1 MSTKNNISKSNFYTN
16 SQKKTTYTD
25 KKTSVPMNR
34 ARSTSNPKSS
44 AKEEETMTQFYPEG
58 QNIEEKKLDS
68 KMLSQPIL
76 NVSFF
81 KKALESE
88 FPPSSKEKMRMKLFQ
103 YNIIKESL
111 DQCSSFPSNMR
122 KYIYQF
128 LFSLPNDKK
137 IYEKYNQMGIHPFF
151 RFLDDIYP
159 LTETTQKL
167 NLQKLCS
174 LLAFYSPLIGNIYF
188 LPELVFPFIK
198 CFPNEEHFLF
208 ELLIAFFHSIGNF
221 WFQFYPGSPL
231 YHIKLSEKI
240 IEHEDSTITDHIEKI
255 YRESDIA
262 ELKMSEI
269 LWRLIRNVFS
279 ESLIKD
285 HWLQMI
291 DFLFAYNHKPEMIL
305 YIASAFILSIKNEI
319 LTSSDSTELKNVI
332 FDTNNYTKLTNIF
345 KKAKELYKKYNK
357 YQIYKYIP
365 YYPIY
370 EENAADYIKLP
381 SNYFPDDYKE
391 NANNIKEEMMR
402 INKEYDEKDMHLERT
417 DKYYKDLLRKE
428 KEAQRKFLSELNKE
442 NMKEYIIRKEL
453 DIALL
458 HKMKFNE
465 ELAKKKINKLDEIN
479 ETIKNT
485 VNILNNLND
494 AEVKRAKQE
503 MEHKKLY
510 ENIVLNQRILHEQIN
525 KYDRE
530 CNKGLEKL
538 QNLRKIKEEIGD
550 YGLDPGLKNSMNEVK
565 RTMQYMND
573 YYKDFEE
580 HDKQNMKNENYF
592 YKKNINADKSNIN
605 EIKNYENTINQQQ
618 IFKENFINNLNSNK
632 MYNNNIYDNNYN
644 NHNMIVEQNNN
655 YMNNKLVNQEQSK
668 ENERIMEEA

>member
-1 MSTKNNISKSNFYTN
+1 MSTKNTISKTGFYSN

-25 KKTSVPMNR
+25 KKIL
-34 ARSTSNPKSS
+34 SNLDKSRQKSS
-44 AKEEETMTQFYPEG
+44 QRSPEKDETTFQFYQPDS
-58 QNIEEKKLDS
+58 QNKQLDS

-76 NVSFF
+76 NTSLY

-88 FPPSSKEKMRMKLFQ
+88 FPTSSKEKMRMKLLQ
-103 YNIIKESL
+103 YNLIKESL

-128 LFSLPNDKK
+128 LFSLPNEKK
-137 IYEKYNQMGIHPFF
+137 IYEKYDKMGVHPFY

-159 LTETTQKL
+159 LTDITQKS
-167 NLQKLCS
+167 NLQKVCS

-221 WFQFYPGSPL
+221 WFEFYPGSPL

-240 IEHEDSTITDHIEKI
+240 IEHEDSILCEHIEKI

-262 ELKMSEI
+262 ELKLTEI
-269 LWRLIRNVFS
+269 IWRLIRNLFS
-279 ESLIKD
+279 ESLVKD
-285 HWLQMI
+285 HWLQMV

-305 YIASAFILSIKNEI
+305 YIASSFILSIKNQI
-319 LTSSDSTELKNVI
+319 LACSNSDELKNII
-332 FDTNNYTKLTNIF
+332 FDTSNYTTLTNIF
-345 KKAKELYKKYNK
+345 KKTRELYKKYNK

-370 EENAADYIKLP
+370 IEGEKDYNKIP
-381 SNYFPDDYKE
+381 ENYFPDDYKE
-391 NANNIKEEMMR
+391 NANSIKDEMMK
-402 INKEYDEKDMHLERT
+402 INKEYDEKDIHLERT
-417 DKYYKDLLRKE
+417 DKYYKDLLKKE
-428 KEAQRKFLSELNKE
+428 KESQRKFLSELNKE
-442 NMKEYIIRKEL
+442 NMKEYMIKKEL

-458 HKMKFNE
+458 HKMRFNE

-479 ETIKNT
+479 ATIKNT
-485 VNILNNLND
+485 VNIFND
-494 AEVKRAKQE
+494 INEAQIKRVQQE
-503 MEHKKLY
+503 MAHKKLY
-510 ENIVLNQRILHEQIN
+510 ENIILNQRVLHEQIN

-538 QNLRKIKEEIGD
+538 QNLRKTKESIGENSI
-550 YGLDPGLKNSMNEVK
+550 PELKGSINEVK

-573 YYKDFEE
+573 YYNDF
-580 HDKQNMKNENYF
+580 HDIDKNNMENENYF
-592 YKKNINADKSNIN
+592 YKKNIYSDKNTIN
-605 EIKNYENTINQQQ
+605 EIKNNENTLNQ
-618 IFKENFINNLNSNK
+618 FNNF
-632 MYNNNIYDNNYN
+632 NNNIINDEINENNYDYLN
-644 NHNMIVEQNNN
+644 EQNNI
-655 YMNNKLVNQEQSK
+655 MNNDNININ
-668 ENERIMEEA
+668 NEKNNILEEA

>member
-1 MSTKNNISKSNFYTN
+1 MSTKNTISKTGFYSN

-25 KKTSVPMNR
+25 KKIL
-34 ARSTSNPKSS
+34 SNLDKSRQKSS
-44 AKEEETMTQFYPEG
+44 QRSPEKDETTFQFYQPDS
-58 QNIEEKKLDS
+58 QNKQLDS

-76 NVSFF
+76 NTSLY

-88 FPPSSKEKMRMKLFQ
+88 FPTSSKEKMRMKLLQ

-128 LFSLPNDKK
+128 LFSLPNEKK
-137 IYEKYNQMGIHPFF
+137 IYEKYDKMGIHPFF

-159 LTETTQKL
+159 LTDITQKS
-167 NLQKLCS
+167 NLQKVCS

-221 WFQFYPGSPL
+221 WFEFYPGSPL

-240 IEHEDSTITDHIEKI
+240 IEHEDSILCEHIEKI

-262 ELKMSEI
+262 ELKLTEI
-269 LWRLIRNVFS
+269 IWRLIRNLFS
-279 ESLIKD
+279 ESLVKD

-305 YIASAFILSIKNEI
+305 YIASSFILSIKNQI
-319 LTSSDSTELKNVI
+319 LACSNSDELKNII
-332 FDTNNYTKLTNIF
+332 FDTSNYTTLTNIF
-345 KKAKELYKKYNK
+345 KKARELYKKYNK

-370 EENAADYIKLP
+370 TEGEKDYNKIP
-381 SNYFPDDYKE
+381 ENYFPDDYKE
-391 NANNIKEEMMR
+391 NANSIKDEMMK
-402 INKEYDEKDMHLERT
+402 INKEYDEKDIHLERT
-417 DKYYKDLLRKE
+417 DKYYKDLLKKE
-428 KEAQRKFLSELNKE
+428 KESQRKFLSELNKE
-442 NMKEYIIRKEL
+442 NMKEYMIKKEL

-458 HKMKFNE
+458 HKMRFNE

-479 ETIKNT
+479 ATIKNT
-485 VNILNNLND
+485 VNIFND
-494 AEVKRAKQE
+494 INEAQIKRVQQE
-503 MEHKKLY
+503 MAHKKLY
-510 ENIVLNQRILHEQIN
+510 ENIILNQRVLHEQIN

-538 QNLRKIKEEIGD
+538 QNLRKTKESIGENSI
-550 YGLDPGLKNSMNEVK
+550 PELKGSINEVK

-573 YYKDFEE
+573 YYNDF
-580 HDKQNMKNENYF
+580 HDIDKNNMENENYF
-592 YKKNINADKSNIN
+592 YKKNIYSDKNTIN
-605 EIKNYENTINQQQ
+605 EIKNNENTLNQ
-618 IFKENFINNLNSNK
+618 FNNF
-632 MYNNNIYDNNYN
+632 NNNIINDEINENNYDYLN
-644 NHNMIVEQNNN
+644 EQNNI
-655 YMNNKLVNQEQSK
+655 MNNDNININ
-668 ENERIMEEA
+668 NEKNNILEEA

>member
-1 MSTKNNISKSNFYTN
+1 MSTKNTISKTGFYSN

-25 KKTSVPMNR
+25 KKIL
-34 ARSTSNPKSS
+34 SNLDKSRQKSS
-44 AKEEETMTQFYPEG
+44 QRSPEKDETTFQFYQPDS
-58 QNIEEKKLDS
+58 QNKQLDS

-76 NVSFF
+76 NTSLY

-88 FPPSSKEKMRMKLFQ
+88 FPTSSKEKMRMKLLQ

-128 LFSLPNDKK
+128 LFSLPNEKK
-137 IYEKYNQMGIHPFF
+137 IYEKYDKMGVHPFY

-159 LTETTQKL
+159 LTDITQKS
-167 NLQKLCS
+167 NLQKVCS

-221 WFQFYPGSPL
+221 WFEFYPGSPL

-240 IEHEDSTITDHIEKI
+240 IEHEDSILCEHIEKI

-262 ELKMSEI
+262 ELKLTEI
-269 LWRLIRNVFS
+269 IWRLIRNLFS
-279 ESLIKD
+279 ESLVKD
-285 HWLQMI
+285 HWLQMV

-305 YIASAFILSIKNEI
+305 YIASSFILSIKNQI
-319 LTSSDSTELKNVI
+319 LACSNSDELKNII
-332 FDTNNYTKLTNIF
+332 FDTSNYTTLTNIF
-345 KKAKELYKKYNK
+345 KKTRELYKKYNK

-370 EENAADYIKLP
+370 TEGEKDYNKIP
-381 SNYFPDDYKE
+381 ENYFPDDYKE
-391 NANNIKEEMMR
+391 NANSIKDEMMK
-402 INKEYDEKDMHLERT
+402 INKEYDEKDIHLERT
-417 DKYYKDLLRKE
+417 DKYYKDLLKKE
-428 KEAQRKFLSELNKE
+428 KEEQRKFLSELNKE
-442 NMKEYIIRKEL
+442 NMKEYMIKKEL

-458 HKMKFNE
+458 HKMRFNE

-479 ETIKNT
+479 ATIKNT
-485 VNILNNLND
+485 VNIFND
-494 AEVKRAKQE
+494 INEAQIKRVQQE
-503 MEHKKLY
+503 MAHKKLY
-510 ENIVLNQRILHEQIN
+510 ENIILNQRVLHEQIN

-538 QNLRKIKEEIGD
+538 QNLRKTKESIGENSI
-550 YGLDPGLKNSMNEVK
+550 PELKGSINEVK

-573 YYKDFEE
+573 YYNDF
-580 HDKQNMKNENYF
+580 HDIDKNNMENENYF
-592 YKKNINADKSNIN
+592 YKKNIYSDKNTIN
-605 EIKNYENTINQQQ
+605 EIKNNENTLNQ
-618 IFKENFINNLNSNK
+618 FKNF
-632 MYNNNIYDNNYN
+632 NNNIINDEINENNYDYLN
-644 NHNMIVEQNNN
+644 EQNNI
-655 YMNNKLVNQEQSK
+655 MNNDNININ
-668 ENERIMEEA
+668 NEKNNILEEA

>member
-1 MSTKNNISKSNFYTN
+1 MSTKNTISKTGFYSN

-25 KKTSVPMNR
+25 KKIL
-34 ARSTSNPKSS
+34 SNLDKSRQKSS
-44 AKEEETMTQFYPEG
+44 QRSPEKDETTFQFYQPDS
-58 QNIEEKKLDS
+58 QNKQLDS

-76 NVSFF
+76 NTSLY

-88 FPPSSKEKMRMKLFQ
+88 FPTSSKEKMRMKLLQ

-128 LFSLPNDKK
+128 LFSLPNEKK
-137 IYEKYNQMGIHPFF
+137 IYEKYDKMGVHPFY

-159 LTETTQKL
+159 LTDITQKS
-167 NLQKLCS
+167 NLQKVCS

-221 WFQFYPGSPL
+221 WFEFYPGSPL

-240 IEHEDSTITDHIEKI
+240 IEHEDSILCEHIEKI

-262 ELKMSEI
+262 ELKLTEI
-269 LWRLIRNVFS
+269 IWRLIRNLFS
-279 ESLIKD
+279 ESLVKD
-285 HWLQMI
+285 HWLQMV

-305 YIASAFILSIKNEI
+305 YVASSFILSIKNQI
-319 LTSSDSTELKNVI
+319 LACSNSDDLKNII
-332 FDTNNYTKLTNIF
+332 FDTSNYTTLTNIF
-345 KKAKELYKKYNK
+345 KKTRELYKKYNK

-370 EENAADYIKLP
+370 NEGEKDYNKIP
-381 SNYFPDDYKE
+381 ENYFPDDYKE
-391 NANNIKEEMMR
+391 NANSIKDEMMK
-402 INKEYDEKDMHLERT
+402 INKEYDEKDIHLERT
-417 DKYYKDLLRKE
+417 DKYYKDLLKKE

-442 NMKEYIIRKEL
+442 NMKEYMIKKEL

-458 HKMKFNE
+458 HKMRFNE

-479 ETIKNT
+479 ATIKNT
-485 VNILNNLND
+485 VNIFND
-494 AEVKRAKQE
+494 INEAQIKRVQQE
-503 MEHKKLY
+503 MAHKKLY
-510 ENIVLNQRILHEQIN
+510 ENIILNQRVLHEQIN

-538 QNLRKIKEEIGD
+538 QNLRKTKESIGENSI
-550 YGLDPGLKNSMNEVK
+550 PELKGSINEVK

-573 YYKDFEE
+573 YYNDF
-580 HDKQNMKNENYF
+580 HDIDKNNMENENYF
-592 YKKNINADKSNIN
+592 YKKNIYSDKNTIN
-605 EIKNYENTINQQQ
+605 EIKNNENTLNQ
-618 IFKENFINNLNSNK
+618 FNNF
-632 MYNNNIYDNNYN
+632 NNNIINDEINENNYEYLN
-644 NHNMIVEQNNN
+644 EQNNI
-655 YMNNKLVNQEQSK
+655 MNNDNININ
-668 ENERIMEEA
+668 NEKNNILEEA

>member
-1 MSTKNNISKSNFYTN
+1 MSTKNNISKSAYYTN
-16 SQKKTTYTD
+16 SQRKTTYTD
-25 KKTSVPMNR
+25 KKTLTPYLE
-34 ARSTSNPKSS
+34 KSKQIINQKES
-44 AKEEETMTQFYPEG
+44 EKEETINQFYPRI
-58 QNIEEKKLDS
+58 NSEENKLDS

-76 NVSFF
+76 NVSFY

-88 FPPSSKEKMRMKLFQ
+88 FPTSSKEKMRMKLLQ

-111 DQCSSFPSNMR
+111 DQCSSFPSNIR

-137 IYEKYNQMGIHPFF
+137 IYGKYDKMGIHPFF

-159 LTETTQKL
+159 LADTTQKL
-167 NLQKLCS
+167 NLQKVCS

-198 CFPNEEHFLF
+198 SFPNEEHFLF

-221 WFQFYPGSPL
+221 WFEFYPGSPL

-240 IEHEDSTITDHIEKI
+240 IEHEDSIICEHIEKI

-262 ELKMSEI
+262 ELKLTEI
-269 LWRLIRNVFS
+269 IWRLIRNLFS
-279 ESLIKD
+279 ESLIRD
-285 HWLQMI
+285 HWLQMT

-305 YIASAFILSIKNEI
+305 YIASSFILSIKNEI
-319 LTSSDSTELKNVI
+319 MTASDSSELKSAI
-332 FDTNNYTKLTNIF
+332 FDTSNYTKLTNIF

-357 YQIYKYIP
+357 YQIYKYTP

-370 EENAADYIKLP
+370 EENATDYNKLP
-381 SNYFPDDYKE
+381 SNYFPEDYKE
-391 NANNIKEEMMR
+391 NANNIKNEMMR

-442 NMKEYIIRKEL
+442 NMKEYIIKHEL

-465 ELAKKKINKLDEIN
+465 LLAKKKIDKLDDIN
-479 ETIKNT
+479 GTIKNT
-485 VNILNNLND
+485 VNIFNSLSD
-494 AEVKRAKQE
+494 AEVKRAQQE

-510 ENIVLNQRILHEQIN
+510 ENIVLNQRVLHEQIN

-538 QNLRKIKEEIGD
+538 QNLRKMKEEIGD
-550 YGLDPGLKNSMNEVK
+550 YGQSPELKNSMNELK
-565 RTMQYMND
+565 RTIQYMND

-580 HDKQNMKNENYF
+580 LDKENMKNENYF
-592 YKKNINADKSNIN
+592 YKKNINSDKNNIN
-605 EIKNYENTINQQQ
+605 EINNYENTINQQQ
-618 IFKENFINNLNSNK
+618 KFNENFINNENLNKESTNEFNSDN
-632 MYNNNIYDNNYN
+632 YENPNIF
-644 NHNMIVEQNNN
+644 IEQNIN
-655 YMNNKLVNQEQSK
+655 MNNEFDDQNKNK
-668 ENERIMEEA
+668 ENKIMEEA

>member
-1 MSTKNNISKSNFYTN
+1 MSTKNTISKTGFYSN

-25 KKTSVPMNR
+25 KKIL
-34 ARSTSNPKSS
+34 SNLDKSRQKSS
-44 AKEEETMTQFYPEG
+44 QRSPEKDETTFQFYQPDS
-58 QNIEEKKLDS
+58 QNKQLDS

-76 NVSFF
+76 NTSLY

-88 FPPSSKEKMRMKLFQ
+88 FPTSSKEKMRMKLLQ

-128 LFSLPNDKK
+128 LFSLPNEKK
-137 IYEKYNQMGIHPFF
+137 IYEKYDKMGIHPFY

-159 LTETTQKL
+159 LTDITQKS
-167 NLQKLCS
+167 NLQKVCS

-221 WFQFYPGSPL
+221 WFEFYPGSPL

-240 IEHEDSTITDHIEKI
+240 IEHEDSILCEHIEKI

-262 ELKMSEI
+262 ELKLTEI
-269 LWRLIRNVFS
+269 IWRLIRNLFS
-279 ESLIKD
+279 ESLVKD

-305 YIASAFILSIKNEI
+305 YIASSFILSIKNQI
-319 LTSSDSTELKNVI
+319 LACSNSDELKNII
-332 FDTNNYTKLTNIF
+332 FDTSNYTTLTNIF
-345 KKAKELYKKYNK
+345 KKARELYKKYNK

-370 EENAADYIKLP
+370 TEGEKDYNKIP
-381 SNYFPDDYKE
+381 ENYFPDDYKE
-391 NANNIKEEMMR
+391 NANSIKDEMMK
-402 INKEYDEKDMHLERT
+402 INKEYDEKDIHLERT
-417 DKYYKDLLRKE
+417 DKYYKDLLKKE

-442 NMKEYIIRKEL
+442 NMKEYMIKKEL

-458 HKMKFNE
+458 HKMRFNE

-479 ETIKNT
+479 ATIKNT
-485 VNILNNLND
+485 VNIFND
-494 AEVKRAKQE
+494 INEAQIKRVQQE
-503 MEHKKLY
+503 MAHKKLY
-510 ENIVLNQRILHEQIN
+510 ENIILNQRVLHEQIN

-538 QNLRKIKEEIGD
+538 QNLRKTKESIGENSI
-550 YGLDPGLKNSMNEVK
+550 PELKGSINEVK

-573 YYKDFEE
+573 YYNDF
-580 HDKQNMKNENYF
+580 HDIDKNNMENENYF
-592 YKKNINADKSNIN
+592 YKKNIYSDKNTIN
-605 EIKNYENTINQQQ
+605 EIKNNENTLNQ
-618 IFKENFINNLNSNK
+618 FNNF
-632 MYNNNIYDNNYN
+632 NNNIINDEINENNYDYLN
-644 NHNMIVEQNNN
+644 EQNNI
-655 YMNNKLVNQEQSK
+655 MNNDNININ
-668 ENERIMEEA
+668 NEKNNILEEA

>member
-1 MSTKNNISKSNFYTN
+1 MSTKNTISKTGFYSN

-25 KKTSVPMNR
+25 KKIL
-34 ARSTSNPKSS
+34 SNLDKSRQKSS
-44 AKEEETMTQFYPEG
+44 QRSPEKDETTFQFYQPDS
-58 QNIEEKKLDS
+58 QNKQLDS

-76 NVSFF
+76 NTSLY

-88 FPPSSKEKMRMKLFQ
+88 FPTSSKEKMRMKLLQ

-128 LFSLPNDKK
+128 LFSLPNEKK
-137 IYEKYNQMGIHPFF
+137 IYEKYDKMGIHPFY

-159 LTETTQKL
+159 LTDITQKS
-167 NLQKLCS
+167 NLQKVCS

-221 WFQFYPGSPL
+221 WFEFYPGSPL

-240 IEHEDSTITDHIEKI
+240 IEHEDSILCEHIEKI

-262 ELKMSEI
+262 ELKLTEI
-269 LWRLIRNVFS
+269 IWRLIRNLFS
-279 ESLIKD
+279 ESLVKD

-305 YIASAFILSIKNEI
+305 YIASSFILSIKNQI
-319 LTSSDSTELKNVI
+319 LACSNSDELKNII
-332 FDTNNYTKLTNIF
+332 FDTSNYTTLTNIF
-345 KKAKELYKKYNK
+345 KKTRELYKKYNK

-370 EENAADYIKLP
+370 TEGEKDYNKIP
-381 SNYFPDDYKE
+381 ENYFPDDYKE
-391 NANNIKEEMMR
+391 NANSIKDEMMK
-402 INKEYDEKDMHLERT
+402 INKEYDEKDIHLERT
-417 DKYYKDLLRKE
+417 DKYYKDLLKKE
-428 KEAQRKFLSELNKE
+428 KEEQRKFLSELNKE
-442 NMKEYIIRKEL
+442 NMKEYMIKKEL

-458 HKMKFNE
+458 HKMRFNE

-479 ETIKNT
+479 ATIKNT
-485 VNILNNLND
+485 VNIFND
-494 AEVKRAKQE
+494 INEAQIKRVQQE
-503 MEHKKLY
+503 MAHKKLY
-510 ENIVLNQRILHEQIN
+510 ENIILNQRVLHEQIN

-538 QNLRKIKEEIGD
+538 QNLRKTKESIGENSI
-550 YGLDPGLKNSMNEVK
+550 PELKGSINEVK

-573 YYKDFEE
+573 YYNDF
-580 HDKQNMKNENYF
+580 HDIDKNNMENENYF
-592 YKKNINADKSNIN
+592 YKKNIYSDKNTIN
-605 EIKNYENTINQQQ
+605 EIKNNENTLNQ
-618 IFKENFINNLNSNK
+618 FNNF
-632 MYNNNIYDNNYN
+632 NNNIINDEINENNYDYLN
-644 NHNMIVEQNNN
+644 EQNNI
-655 YMNNKLVNQEQSK
+655 MNNDNININ
-668 ENERIMEEA
+668 NEKNNILEEA

>member
-1 MSTKNNISKSNFYTN
+1 MSTKNNISKTAFYSN

-25 KKTSVPMNR
+25 KKINTYLNKSKP
-34 ARSTSNPKSS
+34 TINPKSE
-44 AKEEETMTQFYPEG
+44 KEETQTQFYPAL
-58 QNIEEKKLDS
+58 NIEEKKLDS

-76 NVSFF
+76 NVSNY

-88 FPPSSKEKMRMKLFQ
+88 FPPSSKEKMRVKLLQ

-111 DQCSSFPSNMR
+111 DQCSSFPSNIR

-128 LFSLPNDKK
+128 LFSLPNDKN
-137 IYEKYNQMGIHPFF
+137 IFSKYDKMGIHPFF

-159 LTETTQKL
+159 LADNTQKA
-167 NLQKLCS
+167 NLQKVCS

-221 WFQFYPGSPL
+221 WFEFYPGMPL

-240 IEHEDSTITDHIEKI
+240 IEHEDSLLYDHIEKI

-262 ELKMSEI
+262 QLKLTEI
-269 LWRLIRNVFS
+269 IWRLIRNLFS
-279 ESLIKD
+279 ENLIRD

-319 LTSSDSTELKNVI
+319 MTSSNSDEIKSVL

-370 EENAADYIKLP
+370 TEYSNDYNKLP
-381 SNYFPDDYKE
+381 DNYFPDDYKE
-391 NANNIKEEMMR
+391 NVDNIKDEMMR

-442 NMKEYIIRKEL
+442 NMKEYIIKKEL

-458 HKMKFNE
+458 HKMRFNE

-479 ETIKNT
+479 DTIKNT
-485 VNILNNLND
+485 VNIFNNLSE
-494 AEVKRAKQE
+494 AEVKRVQQE

-530 CNKGLEKL
+530 CNKGIEKL
-538 QNLRKIKEEIGD
+538 QNLRKMKEEMGEVNNPD
-550 YGLDPGLKNSMNEVK
+550 LKNSMNEVK
-565 RTMQYMND
+565 RTMKYMND
-573 YYKDFEE
+573 YYKDFEQ
-580 HDKQNMKNENYF
+580 HDKDNMNNENYF
-592 YKKNINADKSNIN
+592 YKKNIYSDKNNIN
-605 EIKNYENTINQQQ
+605 EINNNENTINQIQ
-618 IFKENFINNLNSNK
+618 NFE
-632 MYNNNIYDNNYN
+632 NNYN
-644 NHNMIVEQNNN
+644 NVNQNNMINGNDLSINDKDYINPNYIMGDNNN
-655 YMNNKLVNQEQSK
+655 MKNEIGYPNQKQENN
-668 ENERIMEEA
+668 IMMEEA

>member
-1 MSTKNNISKSNFYTN
+1 MSTKNTISKTGFYSN

-25 KKTSVPMNR
+25 KKIL
-34 ARSTSNPKSS
+34 SNLDKSRQKSS
-44 AKEEETMTQFYPEG
+44 QRSPEKDETTFQFYQPDS
-58 QNIEEKKLDS
+58 QNKQLDS

-76 NVSFF
+76 NTSLY

-88 FPPSSKEKMRMKLFQ
+88 FPTSSKEKMRMKLLQ

-128 LFSLPNDKK
+128 LFSLPNEKK
-137 IYEKYNQMGIHPFF
+137 IYEKYDKMGIHPFY

-159 LTETTQKL
+159 LTDITQKS
-167 NLQKLCS
+167 NLQKVCS

-221 WFQFYPGSPL
+221 WFEFYPGSPL

-240 IEHEDSTITDHIEKI
+240 IEHEDSILCEHIEKI

-262 ELKMSEI
+262 ELKLTEI
-269 LWRLIRNVFS
+269 IWRLIRNLFS
-279 ESLIKD
+279 ESLVKD
-285 HWLQMI
+285 HWLQM
-291 DFLFAYNHKPEMIL
+291 MIL
-305 YIASAFILSIKNEI
+305 YIASSFILSIKNQI
-319 LTSSDSTELKNVI
+319 LACSNSDELKNII
-332 FDTNNYTKLTNIF
+332 FDTSNYTTLTNIF
-345 KKAKELYKKYNK
+345 KKARELYKKYNK

-370 EENAADYIKLP
+370 TEGEKDYNKIP
-381 SNYFPDDYKE
+381 ENYFPDDYKE
-391 NANNIKEEMMR
+391 NANSIKDEMMK
-402 INKEYDEKDMHLERT
+402 INKEYDEKDIHLERT
-417 DKYYKDLLRKE
+417 DKYYKDLLKKE
-428 KEAQRKFLSELNKE
+428 KESQRKFLSELNKE
-442 NMKEYIIRKEL
+442 NMKEYMIKKEL

-458 HKMKFNE
+458 HKMRFNE

-479 ETIKNT
+479 ATIKNT
-485 VNILNNLND
+485 VNIFND
-494 AEVKRAKQE
+494 INEAQIKRVQQE
-503 MEHKKLY
+503 MAHKKLY
-510 ENIVLNQRILHEQIN
+510 ENIILNQRVLHEQIN

-538 QNLRKIKEEIGD
+538 QNLRKTKESIGENSI
-550 YGLDPGLKNSMNEVK
+550 PELKGSINEVK

-573 YYKDFEE
+573 YYNDF
-580 HDKQNMKNENYF
+580 HDIDKNNMENENYF
-592 YKKNINADKSNIN
+592 YKKNIYSDKNTIN
-605 EIKNYENTINQQQ
+605 EIKNNENTLNQ
-618 IFKENFINNLNSNK
+618 FNNF
-632 MYNNNIYDNNYN
+632 NNNIINDEINENNYDYLN
-644 NHNMIVEQNNN
+644 EQNNI
-655 YMNNKLVNQEQSK
+655 MNNDNININ
-668 ENERIMEEA
+668 NEKNNILEEA

>member
-1 MSTKNNISKSNFYTN
+1 MSTKNTISKTGFYSN

-25 KKTSVPMNR
+25 KKIL
-34 ARSTSNPKSS
+34 SNLDKSRQKSS
-44 AKEEETMTQFYPEG
+44 QRSPEKDETTFQFYQPDS
-58 QNIEEKKLDS
+58 QNKQLDS

-76 NVSFF
+76 NTSLY

-88 FPPSSKEKMRMKLFQ
+88 FPTSSKEKMRMKLLQ

-111 DQCSSFPSNMR
+111 DQFSSFPSNMR

-128 LFSLPNDKK
+128 LFSLPNEKK
-137 IYEKYNQMGIHPFF
+137 IYEKYDKMGVHPFY

-159 LTETTQKL
+159 LTDITQKS
-167 NLQKLCS
+167 NLQKVCS

-221 WFQFYPGSPL
+221 WFEFYPGSPL

-240 IEHEDSTITDHIEKI
+240 IEHEDSILCEHIEKI

-262 ELKMSEI
+262 ELKLTEI
-269 LWRLIRNVFS
+269 IWRLIRNLFS
-279 ESLIKD
+279 ESLVKD
-285 HWLQMI
+285 HWLQMV

-305 YIASAFILSIKNEI
+305 YVASSFILSIKNQI
-319 LTSSDSTELKNVI
+319 LACSNSDDLKNII
-332 FDTNNYTKLTNIF
+332 FDTSNYTTLTNIF
-345 KKAKELYKKYNK
+345 KKTRELYKKYNK

-370 EENAADYIKLP
+370 TEGEKDYNKIP
-381 SNYFPDDYKE
+381 ENYFPDDYKE
-391 NANNIKEEMMR
+391 NANSIKDEMMK
-402 INKEYDEKDMHLERT
+402 INKEYDEKDIHLERT
-417 DKYYKDLLRKE
+417 DKYYKDLLKKE
-428 KEAQRKFLSELNKE
+428 KESQRKFLSELNKE
-442 NMKEYIIRKEL
+442 NMKEYMIKKEL

-458 HKMKFNE
+458 HKMRFNE

-479 ETIKNT
+479 ATIKNT
-485 VNILNNLND
+485 VNIFND
-494 AEVKRAKQE
+494 INEAQIKRVQQE
-503 MEHKKLY
+503 MAHKKLY
-510 ENIVLNQRILHEQIN
+510 ENIILNQRVLHEQIN

-538 QNLRKIKEEIGD
+538 QNLRKTKESIGENSI
-550 YGLDPGLKNSMNEVK
+550 PELKGSINEVK

-573 YYKDFEE
+573 YYNDF
-580 HDKQNMKNENYF
+580 HDIDKNNMENENYF
-592 YKKNINADKSNIN
+592 YKKNIYSDKNTIN
-605 EIKNYENTINQQQ
+605 EIKNNENTLNQ
-618 IFKENFINNLNSNK
+618 FNNF
-632 MYNNNIYDNNYN
+632 NNNIINDEINENNYEYLN
-644 NHNMIVEQNNN
+644 EQNNI
-655 YMNNKLVNQEQSK
+655 MNNDNININ
-668 ENERIMEEA
+668 NEKNNILEEA

>member
-1 MSTKNNISKSNFYTN
+1 MSTKNNISKTGFYTN

-25 KKTSVPMNR
+25 KKIPFSLDKSKQKSGQ
-34 ARSTSNPKSS
+34 RSPE
-44 AKEEETMTQFYPEG
+44 KEETTFHFYPT
-58 QNIEEKKLDS
+58 NEEKKLNS

-76 NVSFF
+76 NVSIY

-88 FPPSSKEKMRMKLFQ
+88 FPTSSKEKMRMKLLQ

-128 LFSLPNDKK
+128 LFSLPNETK
-137 IYEKYNQMGIHPFF
+137 IYDKYDKMGIHPFF

-159 LTETTQKL
+159 LVDSTQKS
-167 NLQKLCS
+167 NLQKVCS
-174 LLAFYSPLIGNIYF
+174 LLAFYSPLIGNLYF

-221 WFQFYPGSPL
+221 WFEFYPGSPL

-240 IEHEDSTITDHIEKI
+240 IEHEDSILYEHIEKI

-262 ELKMSEI
+262 ELKLTEI
-269 LWRLIRNVFS
+269 IWRLIRNLFS
-279 ESLIKD
+279 ESLVKD

-305 YIASAFILSIKNEI
+305 YIACSFILSIKNQI
-319 LTSSDSTELKNVI
+319 LASSNSDDLKNVI
-332 FDTNNYTKLTNIF
+332 FDTSNYTKLTNIF
-345 KKAKELYKKYNK
+345 KKTRELYKKYNK

-370 EENAADYIKLP
+370 NESENDYNKIP
-381 SNYFPDDYKE
+381 DNYFPEDYKE
-391 NANNIKEEMMR
+391 NANNIKDEMMR
-402 INKEYDEKDMHLERT
+402 INKEYDEKDLHLERT
-417 DKYYKDLLRKE
+417 DKYYKDLLKKE

-442 NMKEYIIRKEL
+442 NMKEYIIKKEL

-479 ETIKNT
+479 DTIKNT
-485 VNILNNLND
+485 VNIFNNINE
-494 AEVKRAKQE
+494 AQIKRVQQE
-503 MEHKKLY
+503 MAHKKLY
-510 ENIVLNQRILHEQIN
+510 ENIILNQRVLHEQIN

-538 QNLRKIKEEIGD
+538 QNLRKTKEEIREN
-550 YGLDPGLKNSMNEVK
+550 LEPELKNSINEVK

-580 HDKQNMKNENYF
+580 HDKDNMKNENYF
-592 YKKNINADKSNIN
+592 YKKNIYSDKKNIN
-605 EIKNYENTINQQQ
+605 EIKNSENTLNQ
-618 IFKENFINNLNSNK
+618 FHNFDNNEFNE
-632 MYNNNIYDNNYN
+632 NNYN
-644 NHNMIVEQNNN
+644 SFNSINGQNDLVNNN
-655 YMNNKLVNQEQSK
+655 DIMNADKNKEKNNIL
-668 ENERIMEEA
+668 EEA

>member
-1 MSTKNNISKSNFYTN
+1 MSTKNTISKTGFYSN

-25 KKTSVPMNR
+25 KKIL
-34 ARSTSNPKSS
+34 SNLDKSRQKSS
-44 AKEEETMTQFYPEG
+44 QRSPEKDETTFQFYQPDS
-58 QNIEEKKLDS
+58 QNKQLDS

-76 NVSFF
+76 NTSLY

-88 FPPSSKEKMRMKLFQ
+88 FPTSSKEKMRMKLLQ

-128 LFSLPNDKK
+128 LFSLPNEKK
-137 IYEKYNQMGIHPFF
+137 IYEKYDKMGVHPFY

-159 LTETTQKL
+159 LTDITQKS
-167 NLQKLCS
+167 NLQKVCS

-221 WFQFYPGSPL
+221 WFEFYPGSPL

-240 IEHEDSTITDHIEKI
+240 IEHEDSILCEHIEKI

-262 ELKMSEI
+262 ELKLTEI
-269 LWRLIRNVFS
+269 IWRLIRNLFS
-279 ESLIKD
+279 ESLVKD

-305 YIASAFILSIKNEI
+305 YIASSFILSIKNQI
-319 LTSSDSTELKNVI
+319 LACFNSDELKNII
-332 FDTNNYTKLTNIF
+332 FDTSNYTTLTNIF
-345 KKAKELYKKYNK
+345 KKTRELYKKYNK

-370 EENAADYIKLP
+370 TEGEKDYNKIP
-381 SNYFPDDYKE
+381 ENYFPDDYKE
-391 NANNIKEEMMR
+391 NANSIKDEMMK
-402 INKEYDEKDMHLERT
+402 INKEYDEKDIHLERT
-417 DKYYKDLLRKE
+417 DKYYKDLLKKE
-428 KEAQRKFLSELNKE
+428 KESQRKFLSELNKE
-442 NMKEYIIRKEL
+442 NMKEYMIKKEL

-458 HKMKFNE
+458 HKMRFNE

-479 ETIKNT
+479 ATIKNT
-485 VNILNNLND
+485 VNIFND
-494 AEVKRAKQE
+494 INEAQIKRVQQE
-503 MEHKKLY
+503 MAHKKLY
-510 ENIVLNQRILHEQIN
+510 ENIILNQRVLHEQIN

-538 QNLRKIKEEIGD
+538 QNLRKTKESIGENSI
-550 YGLDPGLKNSMNEVK
+550 PELKGSINEVK

-573 YYKDFEE
+573 YYNDF
-580 HDKQNMKNENYF
+580 HDIDKNNMENENYF
-592 YKKNINADKSNIN
+592 YKKNIYSDKNTIN
-605 EIKNYENTINQQQ
+605 EIKNNENTLNQ
-618 IFKENFINNLNSNK
+618 FNNF
-632 MYNNNIYDNNYN
+632 NNNIINDEINENNYDYLN
-644 NHNMIVEQNNN
+644 EQNNI
-655 YMNNKLVNQEQSK
+655 MNNDNININ
-668 ENERIMEEA
+668 NEKNNILEEA

>member
-1 MSTKNNISKSNFYTN
+1 MSTKNNISKSAFYTN
-16 SQKKTTYTD
+16 SQRKTAYTD
-25 KKTSVPMNR
+25 KKTLTPYLE
-34 ARSTSNPKSS
+34 KSRQVINQKES
-44 AKEEETMTQFYPEG
+44 EKEETINQFYPG
-58 QNIEEKKLDS
+58 QNLEEKKLDS

-76 NVSFF
+76 NVSFY

-88 FPPSSKEKMRMKLFQ
+88 FPTSSKEKMRMKLLQ

-111 DQCSSFPSNMR
+111 DQCSSFPSNIR

-137 IYEKYNQMGIHPFF
+137 IYEKYDKMGIHPFF

-159 LTETTQKL
+159 LADTTQKL
-167 NLQKLCS
+167 NLQKVCS

-198 CFPNEEHFLF
+198 SFPNEEHFLF

-221 WFQFYPGSPL
+221 WFEFYPGSPL

-240 IEHEDSTITDHIEKI
+240 IEHEDSTICEHIEKI

-262 ELKMSEI
+262 ELKLTEI
-269 LWRLIRNVFS
+269 IWRLIRNLFS

-305 YIASAFILSIKNEI
+305 YIASSFILSIKNEI
-319 LTSSDSTELKNVI
+319 MTSSDSTELKSAI
-332 FDTNNYTKLTNIF
+332 FDTSNYTKLTNIF

-357 YQIYKYIP
+357 YQIYKYTP

-370 EENAADYIKLP
+370 EDNATDYNKLP
-381 SNYFPDDYKE
+381 NNYFPDDYKE
-391 NANNIKEEMMR
+391 NADNIKNEMMR

-442 NMKEYIIRKEL
+442 NMKEYIIKHEL

-465 ELAKKKINKLDEIN
+465 LLAKKKIEKLDDIN
-479 ETIKNT
+479 GTIKNT
-485 VNILNNLND
+485 VNIFNNLSD
-494 AEVKRAKQE
+494 AEVKRAQQE

-510 ENIVLNQRILHEQIN
+510 ENIVLNQRVLHEQIN

-538 QNLRKIKEEIGD
+538 QNLRKTKEEIGE
-550 YGLDPGLKNSMNEVK
+550 YGQSPELKNSMNELK

-580 HDKQNMKNENYF
+580 LDKENMKNENYF
-592 YKKNINADKSNIN
+592 YKKNINSDKNNIN
-605 EIKNYENTINQQQ
+605 EINNYENTINQQQ
-618 IFKENFINNLNSNK
+618 KFNENFINNDNFNKKSNNELNADN
-632 MYNNNIYDNNYN
+632 YDNPN
-644 NHNMIVEQNNN
+644 IFIEQNI
-655 YMNNKLVNQEQSK
+655 YMNNMFDNQNK
-668 ENERIMEEA
+668 NEGNKIMEEA

>member
-1 MSTKNNISKSNFYTN
+1 MSTKNNISKSAFYTN
-16 SQKKTTYTD
+16 SQRKTAYTD
-25 KKTSVPMNR
+25 KKTLTPYLE
-34 ARSTSNPKSS
+34 KSRQVINQ
-44 AKEEETMTQFYPEG
+44 KESEKVETINQFYPG
-58 QNIEEKKLDS
+58 QNLEEKKLDS

-76 NVSFF
+76 NVSFY

-88 FPPSSKEKMRMKLFQ
+88 FPTSSKEKMRMKLLQ

-111 DQCSSFPSNMR
+111 DQCSSFPSNIR

-137 IYEKYNQMGIHPFF
+137 IYEKYDKMGIHPFF

-159 LTETTQKL
+159 LADTTQKL
-167 NLQKLCS
+167 NLQKVCS

-198 CFPNEEHFLF
+198 SFPNEEHFLF

-221 WFQFYPGSPL
+221 WFEFYPGSPL

-240 IEHEDSTITDHIEKI
+240 IEHEDSTICEHIEKI

-262 ELKMSEI
+262 ELKLTEI
-269 LWRLIRNVFS
+269 IWRLIRNLFS

-285 HWLQMI
+285 HWLQMT

-305 YIASAFILSIKNEI
+305 YIASSFILSIKNEI
-319 LTSSDSTELKNVI
+319 MTSSDSTELKSAI
-332 FDTNNYTKLTNIF
+332 FDTSNYTKLTNIF

-357 YQIYKYIP
+357 YQIYKYTP

-370 EENAADYIKLP
+370 EDKATDYNKLP
-381 SNYFPDDYKE
+381 SNYFPEDYKE
-391 NANNIKEEMMR
+391 NANNIKNEMMR

-442 NMKEYIIRKEL
+442 NMKEYIIKHEL

-465 ELAKKKINKLDEIN
+465 LLAKKKIDKLDDIN
-479 ETIKNT
+479 GTIKNT
-485 VNILNNLND
+485 VNIFNSLSD
-494 AEVKRAKQE
+494 AEVKRAQQE

-510 ENIVLNQRILHEQIN
+510 ENIVLNQRVLHEQIN

-538 QNLRKIKEEIGD
+538 QNLRKMKEEIGD
-550 YGLDPGLKNSMNEVK
+550 YGQSPELKNSMNELK

-580 HDKQNMKNENYF
+580 LDKENMKNENYF
-592 YKKNINADKSNIN
+592 YKKNINSDKNNIN
-605 EIKNYENTINQQQ
+605 EINNYENTINQQQ
-618 IFKENFINNLNSNK
+618 KFNENFINNENLNKESNNEFNSDN
-632 MYNNNIYDNNYN
+632 YENPNIF
-644 NHNMIVEQNNN
+644 IEQYIN
-655 YMNNKLVNQEQSK
+655 MNNEFDNQNKNK
-668 ENERIMEEA
+668 ENKIMEEA

>member
-1 MSTKNNISKSNFYTN
+1 MSTKNTISKTGFYSN

-25 KKTSVPMNR
+25 KKIL
-34 ARSTSNPKSS
+34 SNLDKSRQKSS
-44 AKEEETMTQFYPEG
+44 QRSPEKDETTFQFYQPDS
-58 QNIEEKKLDS
+58 QNKQLDS

-76 NVSFF
+76 NTSLY

-88 FPPSSKEKMRMKLFQ
+88 FPTSSKEKMRMKLLQ

-128 LFSLPNDKK
+128 LFSLPNEKK
-137 IYEKYNQMGIHPFF
+137 IYEKYDKMGVHPFY

-159 LTETTQKL
+159 LTDITQKS
-167 NLQKLCS
+167 NLQKVCS

-221 WFQFYPGSPL
+221 WFEFYPGSPL

-240 IEHEDSTITDHIEKI
+240 IEHEDSILCEHIEKI

-262 ELKMSEI
+262 ELKLTEI
-269 LWRLIRNVFS
+269 IWRLIRNLFS
-279 ESLIKD
+279 ESLVKD

-305 YIASAFILSIKNEI
+305 YIASSFILSIKNQI
-319 LTSSDSTELKNVI
+319 LACSNSDELKNII
-332 FDTNNYTKLTNIF
+332 FDTSNYTTLTNIF
-345 KKAKELYKKYNK
+345 KKTRELYKKYNK

-370 EENAADYIKLP
+370 TEGEKDYNKIP
-381 SNYFPDDYKE
+381 ENYFPDDYKE
-391 NANNIKEEMMR
+391 NANSIKDEMMK
-402 INKEYDEKDMHLERT
+402 INKEYDEKDIHLERT
-417 DKYYKDLLRKE
+417 DKYYKDLLKKE
-428 KEAQRKFLSELNKE
+428 KESQRKFLSELNKE
-442 NMKEYIIRKEL
+442 NMKEYMIKKEL

-458 HKMKFNE
+458 HKMRFNE

-479 ETIKNT
+479 ATIKNT
-485 VNILNNLND
+485 VNIFND
-494 AEVKRAKQE
+494 INEAQIKRVQQE
-503 MEHKKLY
+503 MAHKKLY
-510 ENIVLNQRILHEQIN
+510 ENIILNQRVLHEQIN

-538 QNLRKIKEEIGD
+538 QNLRKTKESIGENSI
-550 YGLDPGLKNSMNEVK
+550 PELKGSINEVK

-573 YYKDFEE
+573 YYNDF
-580 HDKQNMKNENYF
+580 HDIDKNNMENENYF
-592 YKKNINADKSNIN
+592 YKKNIYSDKNTIN
-605 EIKNYENTINQQQ
+605 EIKNNENTLNQ
-618 IFKENFINNLNSNK
+618 FNNF
-632 MYNNNIYDNNYN
+632 NNNIINDEINENNYEYLN
-644 NHNMIVEQNNN
+644 EQNNI
-655 YMNNKLVNQEQSK
+655 MNNDNININ
-668 ENERIMEEA
+668 NEKNNILEEA

>member
-1 MSTKNNISKSNFYTN
+1 MSTKNTISKTGFYSN

-25 KKTSVPMNR
+25 KKIL
-34 ARSTSNPKSS
+34 SNLDKSRQKSS
-44 AKEEETMTQFYPEG
+44 QRSPEKDETTFQFYQPDS
-58 QNIEEKKLDS
+58 QNKQLDS

-76 NVSFF
+76 NTSLY

-88 FPPSSKEKMRMKLFQ
+88 FPTSSKEKMRMKLLQ

-128 LFSLPNDKK
+128 LFSLPNEKK
-137 IYEKYNQMGIHPFF
+137 IYEKYDKMGVHPFY

-159 LTETTQKL
+159 LTDITQKS
-167 NLQKLCS
+167 NLQKVCS

-221 WFQFYPGSPL
+221 WFEFYPGSPL

-240 IEHEDSTITDHIEKI
+240 IEHEDSILCEHIEKI

-262 ELKMSEI
+262 ELKLTEI
-269 LWRLIRNVFS
+269 IWRLIRNLFS
-279 ESLIKD
+279 ESLVKD

-305 YIASAFILSIKNEI
+305 YIASSFILSIKNQI
-319 LTSSDSTELKNVI
+319 LACSNSDELKNII
-332 FDTNNYTKLTNIF
+332 FDTSNYTTLTNIF
-345 KKAKELYKKYNK
+345 KKTRELYKKYNK

-370 EENAADYIKLP
+370 TEGEKDYNKIP
-381 SNYFPDDYKE
+381 ENYFPDDYKE
-391 NANNIKEEMMR
+391 NANSIKDEMMK
-402 INKEYDEKDMHLERT
+402 INKEYDEKDIHLERT
-417 DKYYKDLLRKE
+417 DKYYKDLLKKE

-442 NMKEYIIRKEL
+442 NMKEYMIKKEL

-458 HKMKFNE
+458 HKMRFNE

-479 ETIKNT
+479 ATIKNT
-485 VNILNNLND
+485 VNIFND
-494 AEVKRAKQE
+494 INEAQIKRVQQE
-503 MEHKKLY
+503 MAHKKLY
-510 ENIVLNQRILHEQIN
+510 ENIILNQRVLHEQIN

-538 QNLRKIKEEIGD
+538 QNLRKTKESIGENSI
-550 YGLDPGLKNSMNEVK
+550 PELKGSINEVK

-573 YYKDFEE
+573 YYNDF
-580 HDKQNMKNENYF
+580 HDIDKNNMENENYF
-592 YKKNINADKSNIN
+592 YKKNIYSDKNTIN
-605 EIKNYENTINQQQ
+605 EIKNNENTLNQ
-618 IFKENFINNLNSNK
+618 FNNF
-632 MYNNNIYDNNYN
+632 NNNIINDEINENNYDYLN
-644 NHNMIVEQNNN
+644 EQNNI
-655 YMNNKLVNQEQSK
+655 MNNDNININ
-668 ENERIMEEA
+668 NEKNNILEEA

>member
-1 MSTKNNISKSNFYTN
+1 MSTKNTISKTGFYSN

-25 KKTSVPMNR
+25 KKIL
-34 ARSTSNPKSS
+34 SNLDKSRQKSS
-44 AKEEETMTQFYPEG
+44 QRSPEKDETTFQFYQTDS
-58 QNIEEKKLDS
+58 QNKQLDS

-76 NVSFF
+76 NTSLY

-88 FPPSSKEKMRMKLFQ
+88 FPTSSKEKMRMKLLQ

-111 DQCSSFPSNMR
+111 EQCSSFPSNMR

-128 LFSLPNDKK
+128 LFSLPNEKK
-137 IYEKYNQMGIHPFF
+137 IYEKYDKMGVHPFY

-159 LTETTQKL
+159 LTDITQKS
-167 NLQKLCS
+167 NLQKVCS

-221 WFQFYPGSPL
+221 WFEFYPGSPL

-240 IEHEDSTITDHIEKI
+240 IEHEDSILCEHIEKI

-262 ELKMSEI
+262 ELKLTEI
-269 LWRLIRNVFS
+269 IWRLIRNLFS
-279 ESLIKD
+279 ESLVKD
-285 HWLQMI
+285 HWLQMV

-305 YIASAFILSIKNEI
+305 YISSSFILSIKNQI
-319 LTSSDSTELKNVI
+319 LACSNSDELKNII
-332 FDTNNYTKLTNIF
+332 FDTSNYTTLTNIF
-345 KKAKELYKKYNK
+345 KKARELYKKYNK

-370 EENAADYIKLP
+370 TEGEKDYNKIP
-381 SNYFPDDYKE
+381 ENYFPDDYKE
-391 NANNIKEEMMR
+391 NANSIKDEMMK
-402 INKEYDEKDMHLERT
+402 INKEYDEKDIHLERT
-417 DKYYKDLLRKE
+417 DKYYKDLLKKE

-442 NMKEYIIRKEL
+442 NMKEYMIKKEL

-458 HKMKFNE
+458 HKMRFNE

-479 ETIKNT
+479 ATIKNT
-485 VNILNNLND
+485 VNIFND
-494 AEVKRAKQE
+494 INEAQIKRVQQE
-503 MEHKKLY
+503 MAHKKLY
-510 ENIVLNQRILHEQIN
+510 ENIILNQRVLHEQIN

-538 QNLRKIKEEIGD
+538 QNLRKTKESIEENSI
-550 YGLDPGLKNSMNEVK
+550 PELKGSINEVK

-573 YYKDFEE
+573 YYNDF
-580 HDKQNMKNENYF
+580 HDIDKNNMENENYF
-592 YKKNINADKSNIN
+592 YKKNIYSDKNTIN
-605 EIKNYENTINQQQ
+605 EIKNNENTLNQ
-618 IFKENFINNLNSNK
+618 FNNF
-632 MYNNNIYDNNYN
+632 NNNIINDEINENNYDYLK
-644 NHNMIVEQNNN
+644 EQNNI
-655 YMNNKLVNQEQSK
+655 MNNDNININ
-668 ENERIMEEA
+668 NEKNNILEEA

>member
-1 MSTKNNISKSNFYTN
+1 MSTKNNISKTAFYSN

-25 KKTSVPMNR
+25 KKIPVYLD
-34 ARSTSNPKSS
+34 KSKQILDQKPS
-44 AKEEETMTQFYPEG
+44 EKEETLTQFYPAE
-58 QNIEEKKLDS
+58 NIENKKYDS

-76 NVSFF
+76 NVSNF

-88 FPPSSKEKMRMKLFQ
+88 FPVSSKEKMRMKLLQ

-111 DQCSSFPSNMR
+111 DQCSSFPSNIR

-128 LFSLPNDKK
+128 LFSLPNEKR
-137 IYEKYNQMGIHPFF
+137 IFEKYDKNGIHPFY

-159 LTETTQKL
+159 LVDTNQKL
-167 NLQKLCS
+167 NLQKVCS
-174 LLAFYSPLIGNIYF
+174 LLSFYSPLIGNIYF
-188 LPELVFPFIK
+188 LPELVFPFVK

-221 WFQFYPGSPL
+221 WFQFYPGCPL

-240 IEHEDSTITDHIEKI
+240 IEHEDAIICDHIEKI

-262 ELKMSEI
+262 ELKLTEI
-269 LWRLIRNVFS
+269 IWRLIRHLFS

-305 YIASAFILSIKNEI
+305 YVASSFLLSIKNEI
-319 LTSSDSTELKNVI
+319 LSSSNSDELKSVI
-332 FDTNNYTKLTNIF
+332 YDTNNYTKLTNIF
-345 KKAKELYKKYNK
+345 KKARELYKKYNK
-357 YQIYKYIP
+357 YQIYKYDP

-370 EENAADYIKLP
+370 SEGGSDYNKIP
-381 SNYFPDDYKE
+381 DNYFPDDYKE
-391 NANNIKEEMMR
+391 NVSNIKDEMMR

-417 DKYYKDLLRKE
+417 DKYFKDLLKKE
-428 KEAQRKFLSELNKE
+428 KEAQIKFLSELNKE
-442 NMKEYIIRKEL
+442 NMKEYIIKKEL

-458 HKMKFNE
+458 HKMRFNE
-465 ELAKKKINKLDEIN
+465 ELAKKKINKIDEIN
-479 ETIKNT
+479 DTIKNT
-485 VNILNNLND
+485 VNIFNNLNE
-494 AEVKRAKQE
+494 AQVKTVQQE

-510 ENIVLNQRILHEQIN
+510 ENIVLSQRVLQEQIN

-538 QNLRKIKEEIGD
+538 QNLRKTKEEIGENNI
-550 YGLDPGLKNSMNEVK
+550 DPDLKNSINEVK
-565 RTMQYMND
+565 RTMKYMND

-580 HDKQNMKNENYF
+580 HDKNNMKNENYF
-592 YKKNINADKSNIN
+592 YKKNIYSDKNHIN
-605 EIKNYENTINQQQ
+605 EIKNNENTLNQ
-618 IFKENFINNLNSNK
+618 FNNFDNSYNSSNPNNMTKNKFSEND
-632 MYNNNIYDNNYN
+632 YNNVNILIDQNDIKNNEMMDSYKDKDKK
-644 NHNMIVEQNNN
+644 IA
-655 YMNNKLVNQEQSK
+655 
-668 ENERIMEEA
+668 IEEA

>member
-1 MSTKNNISKSNFYTN
+1 MSTKNNISKTAFYSN

-25 KKTSVPMNR
+25 KKIPVYLD
-34 ARSTSNPKSS
+34 KSKQIFDQKPS
-44 AKEEETMTQFYPEG
+44 EKEETLTQFYPAE
-58 QNIEEKKLDS
+58 NIENKKYDS

-76 NVSFF
+76 NVSNF

-88 FPPSSKEKMRMKLFQ
+88 FPVSSKEKMRMKLLQ

-111 DQCSSFPSNMR
+111 DQCSSFPSNIR

-128 LFSLPNDKK
+128 LFSLPNEKR
-137 IYEKYNQMGIHPFF
+137 IFEKYDKNGIHPFY

-159 LTETTQKL
+159 LVDTNQKL
-167 NLQKLCS
+167 NLQKVCS
-174 LLAFYSPLIGNIYF
+174 LLSFYSPLIGNIYF
-188 LPELVFPFIK
+188 LPELVFPFVK

-221 WFQFYPGSPL
+221 WFQFYPGCPL

-240 IEHEDSTITDHIEKI
+240 IEHEDASISDHIEKI

-262 ELKMSEI
+262 ELKLTEI
-269 LWRLIRNVFS
+269 IWRLIRHLFS

-305 YIASAFILSIKNEI
+305 YVASSFLLSIKNEI
-319 LTSSDSTELKNVI
+319 LSSSNSDELKSVI
-332 FDTNNYTKLTNIF
+332 YDTNNYTKLTNIF
-345 KKAKELYKKYNK
+345 KKARELYKKYNK
-357 YQIYKYIP
+357 YQIYKYDP

-370 EENAADYIKLP
+370 SEGGSDYNKIP
-381 SNYFPDDYKE
+381 DNYFPDDYKE
-391 NANNIKEEMMR
+391 NVSNIKDEMMR

-417 DKYYKDLLRKE
+417 DKYFKDLLKKE
-428 KEAQRKFLSELNKE
+428 KEAQIKFLSELNKE
-442 NMKEYIIRKEL
+442 NMKEYIIKKEL

-458 HKMKFNE
+458 HKMRFNE
-465 ELAKKKINKLDEIN
+465 ELAKKKINKIDEIN
-479 ETIKNT
+479 DTIKNT
-485 VNILNNLND
+485 VNIFNNLNE
-494 AEVKRAKQE
+494 AQVKRVQQE

-510 ENIVLNQRILHEQIN
+510 ENIVLSQRVLHEQIN

-538 QNLRKIKEEIGD
+538 QNLRKTKEEIKENNI
-550 YGLDPGLKNSMNEVK
+550 DPDLKNSMNEVR
-565 RTMQYMND
+565 RTMKYMND

-580 HDKQNMKNENYF
+580 HDKNNMKNENYF
-592 YKKNINADKSNIN
+592 YKKNIYSDKNHIN
-605 EIKNYENTINQQQ
+605 EIKNNENTLNQ
-618 IFKENFINNLNSNK
+618 FNNFDNSYNSSNPNNMTKNKFSEND
-632 MYNNNIYDNNYN
+632 YNNANIL
-644 NHNMIVEQNNN
+644 IEQNDIKNN
-655 YMNNKLVNQEQSK
+655 EMMYSYKDKDKKIAIED
-668 ENERIMEEA
+668 A

>member
-1 MSTKNNISKSNFYTN
+1 MSTKNNISKSAYYTN
-16 SQKKTTYTD
+16 SQRKTTYTD
-25 KKTSVPMNR
+25 KKTLTPYLE
-34 ARSTSNPKSS
+34 KSKQIINQKES
-44 AKEEETMTQFYPEG
+44 EKEETINQFYPRI
-58 QNIEEKKLDS
+58 NSEENKLDS

-76 NVSFF
+76 NVSFY

-88 FPPSSKEKMRMKLFQ
+88 FPTSSKEKMRMKLLQ

-111 DQCSSFPSNMR
+111 DQCSSFPSNIR

-137 IYEKYNQMGIHPFF
+137 IYEKYDKMGIHPFF

-159 LTETTQKL
+159 LADTTQKL
-167 NLQKLCS
+167 NLQKVCS

-198 CFPNEEHFLF
+198 SFPNEEHFLF

-221 WFQFYPGSPL
+221 WFEFYPGSPL

-240 IEHEDSTITDHIEKI
+240 IEHEDSIICDHIEKI

-262 ELKMSEI
+262 ELKLTEI
-269 LWRLIRNVFS
+269 IWRLIRNLFS
-279 ESLIKD
+279 ESLIRD
-285 HWLQMI
+285 HWLQMT

-305 YIASAFILSIKNEI
+305 YIASSFILSIKNEI
-319 LTSSDSTELKNVI
+319 MTASDSSELKSAI
-332 FDTNNYTKLTNIF
+332 FDTSNYTKLTNIF

-357 YQIYKYIP
+357 YQIYKYTP

-370 EENAADYIKLP
+370 EENATDYNKLP
-381 SNYFPDDYKE
+381 SSYFPEDYKE
-391 NANNIKEEMMR
+391 NANNIKNEMMR

-428 KEAQRKFLSELNKE
+428 KESQRKFLSELNKE
-442 NMKEYIIRKEL
+442 NMKEYIIKHEL

-465 ELAKKKINKLDEIN
+465 LLAKKKIDKLDDIN
-479 ETIKNT
+479 GTIKNT
-485 VNILNNLND
+485 VNIFNSLSD
-494 AEVKRAKQE
+494 AEVKRAQQE

-510 ENIVLNQRILHEQIN
+510 ENIVLNQRVLHEQIN

-538 QNLRKIKEEIGD
+538 QNLRKMKEEIGD
-550 YGLDPGLKNSMNEVK
+550 YGQSPELKNSMNELK

-580 HDKQNMKNENYF
+580 LDKENMKNENYF
-592 YKKNINADKSNIN
+592 YKKNINSDKNNIN
-605 EIKNYENTINQQQ
+605 EINNYENTINQQQ
-618 IFKENFINNLNSNK
+618 KFNENFINNENLNKESTNEFNSDN
-632 MYNNNIYDNNYN
+632 YENPNIF
-644 NHNMIVEQNNN
+644 IEQNININN
-655 YMNNKLVNQEQSK
+655 EFDDQNKNK
-668 ENERIMEEA
+668 ENKIMEEA

>member
-1 MSTKNNISKSNFYTN
+1 MSTKNTISKTGFYSN

-25 KKTSVPMNR
+25 KKIL
-34 ARSTSNPKSS
+34 SNLDKSRQKSS
-44 AKEEETMTQFYPEG
+44 QRSPEKDETTFQFYQPDS
-58 QNIEEKKLDS
+58 QNKQLDS

-76 NVSFF
+76 NTSLY

-88 FPPSSKEKMRMKLFQ
+88 FPTSSKEKMRMKLLQ

-128 LFSLPNDKK
+128 LFSLPNEKK
-137 IYEKYNQMGIHPFF
+137 IYEKYDKMGIHPFY

-159 LTETTQKL
+159 LTDITQKS
-167 NLQKLCS
+167 NLQKVCS

-221 WFQFYPGSPL
+221 WFEFYPGSPL

-240 IEHEDSTITDHIEKI
+240 IEHEDSILCEHIEKI

-262 ELKMSEI
+262 ELKLTEI
-269 LWRLIRNVFS
+269 IWRLIRNLFS
-279 ESLIKD
+279 ESLVKD
-285 HWLQMI
+285 HWLQMV

-305 YIASAFILSIKNEI
+305 YIASSFILSIKNQI
-319 LTSSDSTELKNVI
+319 LACSNSDELKNII
-332 FDTNNYTKLTNIF
+332 FDTSNYTTLTNIF
-345 KKAKELYKKYNK
+345 KKARELYKKYNK

-370 EENAADYIKLP
+370 IEGEKDYNKIP
-381 SNYFPDDYKE
+381 ENYFPDDYKE
-391 NANNIKEEMMR
+391 NANSIKDEMMK
-402 INKEYDEKDMHLERT
+402 INKEYDEKDIHLERT
-417 DKYYKDLLRKE
+417 DKYYKDLLKKE

-442 NMKEYIIRKEL
+442 NMKEYMIKKEL

-458 HKMKFNE
+458 HKMRFNE

-479 ETIKNT
+479 ATIKNT
-485 VNILNNLND
+485 VNIFND
-494 AEVKRAKQE
+494 INEAQIKRVQQE
-503 MEHKKLY
+503 MAHKKLY
-510 ENIVLNQRILHEQIN
+510 ENIILNQRVLHEQIN

-538 QNLRKIKEEIGD
+538 QNLRKTKESIGD
-550 YGLDPGLKNSMNEVK
+550 NSIPELKGSINEVK

-573 YYKDFEE
+573 YYNDF
-580 HDKQNMKNENYF
+580 HDIDKNNMENENYF
-592 YKKNINADKSNIN
+592 YKKNIYSDKNTIN
-605 EIKNYENTINQQQ
+605 EIKNNENTLNQ
-618 IFKENFINNLNSNK
+618 FNNF
-632 MYNNNIYDNNYN
+632 NNNIINDEINENNYDYLN
-644 NHNMIVEQNNN
+644 EQNNI
-655 YMNNKLVNQEQSK
+655 MNNDNININ
-668 ENERIMEEA
+668 NEKNNILEEA

>member
-1 MSTKNNISKSNFYTN
+1 MSTKNNISKSAYYTN
-16 SQKKTTYTD
+16 SQRKTTYTD
-25 KKTSVPMNR
+25 KKTLTPYLE
-34 ARSTSNPKSS
+34 KSKQIINQKES
-44 AKEEETMTQFYPEG
+44 EKEETINQFYPRI
-58 QNIEEKKLDS
+58 NSEENKLDS

-76 NVSFF
+76 NVSFY

-88 FPPSSKEKMRMKLFQ
+88 FPTSSKEKMRMKLLQ

-111 DQCSSFPSNMR
+111 DQCSSFPSNIR

-137 IYEKYNQMGIHPFF
+137 IYEKYDKMGIHPFF

-159 LTETTQKL
+159 LADTTQKL
-167 NLQKLCS
+167 NLQKVCS

-198 CFPNEEHFLF
+198 SFPNEVHFLF

-221 WFQFYPGSPL
+221 WFEFYPGSPL

-240 IEHEDSTITDHIEKI
+240 IEHEDSIICEHIEKI

-262 ELKMSEI
+262 ELKLTEI
-269 LWRLIRNVFS
+269 IWRLIRNLFS

-285 HWLQMI
+285 HWLQMT

-305 YIASAFILSIKNEI
+305 YIASSFILSIKYEI
-319 LTSSDSTELKNVI
+319 MTASDSSELKSAI
-332 FDTNNYTKLTNIF
+332 FDTSNYTKLTNIF

-357 YQIYKYIP
+357 YQIYKYTP

-370 EENAADYIKLP
+370 EENATDYNKLP
-381 SNYFPDDYKE
+381 SSYFPEDYKE
-391 NANNIKEEMMR
+391 NANNIKNEMMR

-428 KEAQRKFLSELNKE
+428 KESQRKFLSELNKE
-442 NMKEYIIRKEL
+442 NMKEYIIKHEL

-465 ELAKKKINKLDEIN
+465 LLAKKKIDKLDDIN
-479 ETIKNT
+479 GTIKNT
-485 VNILNNLND
+485 VNIFNSLSD
-494 AEVKRAKQE
+494 AEVKRAQQE

-510 ENIVLNQRILHEQIN
+510 ENIVLNQRVLHEQIN

-538 QNLRKIKEEIGD
+538 QNLRKMKEEIGD
-550 YGLDPGLKNSMNEVK
+550 YGQSPELKNSMNELK

-580 HDKQNMKNENYF
+580 LDKENMKNENYF
-592 YKKNINADKSNIN
+592 YKKNINSDKNNIN
-605 EIKNYENTINQQQ
+605 EINNYENTINQQQ
-618 IFKENFINNLNSNK
+618 KFNENFINNENLNKES
-632 MYNNNIYDNNYN
+632 YNEFNSDNYENPNIF
-644 NHNMIVEQNNN
+644 IEQNINKNN
-655 YMNNKLVNQEQSK
+655 EFDNQNKNK
-668 ENERIMEEA
+668 ENKIMEEA

>member
-1 MSTKNNISKSNFYTN
+1 MSTKNTISKTGFYSN

-25 KKTSVPMNR
+25 KKIL
-34 ARSTSNPKSS
+34 SNLDKSRQKSS
-44 AKEEETMTQFYPEG
+44 QRSPEKDETTFQFYQPDS
-58 QNIEEKKLDS
+58 QNKQLDS

-76 NVSFF
+76 NTSLY

-88 FPPSSKEKMRMKLFQ
+88 FPTSSKEKMRMKLLQ

-128 LFSLPNDKK
+128 LFSLPNEKK
-137 IYEKYNQMGIHPFF
+137 IYEKYDKMGIHPFY

-159 LTETTQKL
+159 LTDITQKS
-167 NLQKLCS
+167 NLQKVCS

-221 WFQFYPGSPL
+221 WFEFYPGSPL

-240 IEHEDSTITDHIEKI
+240 IEHEDSILCEHIEKI

-262 ELKMSEI
+262 ELKLTEI
-269 LWRLIRNVFS
+269 IWRLIRNLFS
-279 ESLIKD
+279 ESLVKD
-285 HWLQMI
+285 HWLQMV

-305 YIASAFILSIKNEI
+305 YIASSFILSIKNQI
-319 LTSSDSTELKNVI
+319 LACFNSDELKNII
-332 FDTNNYTKLTNIF
+332 FDTSNYTTLTNIF
-345 KKAKELYKKYNK
+345 KKARELYKKYNK

-370 EENAADYIKLP
+370 TEGEKDYNKIP
-381 SNYFPDDYKE
+381 ENYFPDDYKE
-391 NANNIKEEMMR
+391 NANSIKDEMMK
-402 INKEYDEKDMHLERT
+402 INKEYDEKDIHLERT
-417 DKYYKDLLRKE
+417 DKYYKDLLKKE

-442 NMKEYIIRKEL
+442 NMKEYMIKKEL

-458 HKMKFNE
+458 HKMRFNE

-479 ETIKNT
+479 ATIKNT
-485 VNILNNLND
+485 VNIFND
-494 AEVKRAKQE
+494 INEAQIKRVQQE
-503 MEHKKLY
+503 MAHKKLY
-510 ENIVLNQRILHEQIN
+510 ENIILNQRVLHEQIN

-538 QNLRKIKEEIGD
+538 QNLRKTKESIGD
-550 YGLDPGLKNSMNEVK
+550 NSIPELKGSINEVK

-573 YYKDFEE
+573 YYNDF
-580 HDKQNMKNENYF
+580 HDIDKNNMENENYF
-592 YKKNINADKSNIN
+592 YKKNIYSDKNTIN
-605 EIKNYENTINQQQ
+605 EIKNNENTLNQ
-618 IFKENFINNLNSNK
+618 FNNF
-632 MYNNNIYDNNYN
+632 NNNIINDEINENNYDYLN
-644 NHNMIVEQNNN
+644 EQNNI
-655 YMNNKLVNQEQSK
+655 MNNDNININ
-668 ENERIMEEA
+668 NEKNNILEDA

>member
-1 MSTKNNISKSNFYTN
+1 MSTKNTISKTGFYSN

-25 KKTSVPMNR
+25 KKIL
-34 ARSTSNPKSS
+34 SNLDKSRQKSS
-44 AKEEETMTQFYPEG
+44 QRSPEKDETTFQFYQPDS
-58 QNIEEKKLDS
+58 QNKQLDS

-76 NVSFF
+76 NTSLY

-88 FPPSSKEKMRMKLFQ
+88 FPTSSKEKMRMKLLQ

-128 LFSLPNDKK
+128 LFSLPNEKK
-137 IYEKYNQMGIHPFF
+137 IYEKYDKMGIHPFY

-159 LTETTQKL
+159 LTDITQKS
-167 NLQKLCS
+167 NLQKVCS

-221 WFQFYPGSPL
+221 WFEFYPGSPL

-240 IEHEDSTITDHIEKI
+240 IGHEDSILCEHIEKI

-262 ELKMSEI
+262 ELKLTEI
-269 LWRLIRNVFS
+269 IWRLIRNLFS
-279 ESLIKD
+279 ESLVKD
-285 HWLQMI
+285 HWLQMV

-305 YIASAFILSIKNEI
+305 YIASSFILSIKNQI
-319 LTSSDSTELKNVI
+319 LACSNSDELKNII
-332 FDTNNYTKLTNIF
+332 FDTSNYTTLTNIF
-345 KKAKELYKKYNK
+345 KKTRELYKKYNK

-370 EENAADYIKLP
+370 IEGEKDYNKIP
-381 SNYFPDDYKE
+381 ENYFPDDYKE
-391 NANNIKEEMMR
+391 NANSIKDEMMK
-402 INKEYDEKDMHLERT
+402 INKEYDEKDIHLERT
-417 DKYYKDLLRKE
+417 DKYYKDLLKKE
-428 KEAQRKFLSELNKE
+428 KESQRKFLSELNKE
-442 NMKEYIIRKEL
+442 NMKEYMIKKEL

-458 HKMKFNE
+458 HKMRFNE

-479 ETIKNT
+479 ATIKNT
-485 VNILNNLND
+485 VNIFND
-494 AEVKRAKQE
+494 INEAQIKRVQQE
-503 MEHKKLY
+503 MAHKKLY
-510 ENIVLNQRILHEQIN
+510 ENIILNQRVLHEQIN

-538 QNLRKIKEEIGD
+538 QNLRKTKESIGD
-550 YGLDPGLKNSMNEVK
+550 NSIPELKGSINEVK

-573 YYKDFEE
+573 YYNDF
-580 HDKQNMKNENYF
+580 HDIDKNNMENENYF
-592 YKKNINADKSNIN
+592 YKKNIYSDKNTIN
-605 EIKNYENTINQQQ
+605 EIKNNENTLNQ
-618 IFKENFINNLNSNK
+618 FNNF
-632 MYNNNIYDNNYN
+632 NNNIINDEINENNYDYLN
-644 NHNMIVEQNNN
+644 EQNNI
-655 YMNNKLVNQEQSK
+655 MNNDNININ
-668 ENERIMEEA
+668 NEKNNILEEA

>member
-1 MSTKNNISKSNFYTN
+1 MSTKNNISKTAFYSN

-25 KKTSVPMNR
+25 KKINTYLN
-34 ARSTSNPKSS
+34 KSKPTINQKS
-44 AKEEETMTQFYPEG
+44 EKEETQTQFYPAL
-58 QNIEEKKLDS
+58 NIEEKKLDS

-76 NVSFF
+76 NVSNY

-88 FPPSSKEKMRMKLFQ
+88 FPPSSKEKMRVKLLQ

-111 DQCSSFPSNMR
+111 DQCSSFPSNIR

-128 LFSLPNDKK
+128 LFSLPNDKN
-137 IYEKYNQMGIHPFF
+137 IFSKYDKMGIHPFF

-159 LTETTQKL
+159 LADNTQKV
-167 NLQKLCS
+167 NLQKVCS

-221 WFQFYPGSPL
+221 WFEFYPGMPL

-240 IEHEDSTITDHIEKI
+240 IEHEDSLLYDHIEKI

-262 ELKMSEI
+262 QLKLTEI
-269 LWRLIRNVFS
+269 IWRLIRNLFS

-319 LTSSDSTELKNVI
+319 MTSSNSDEIKSVL

-370 EENAADYIKLP
+370 TEYSNDYNKLP
-381 SNYFPDDYKE
+381 DNYFPDDYKE
-391 NANNIKEEMMR
+391 NVDNIKDEMMR
-402 INKEYDEKDMHLERT
+402 INKEYDEKDIHLERT

-442 NMKEYIIRKEL
+442 NMKEYIIKKEL

-458 HKMKFNE
+458 HKMRFNE

-479 ETIKNT
+479 DTIKNT
-485 VNILNNLND
+485 VNIFNNLSE
-494 AEVKRAKQE
+494 AEVKRVQQE

-530 CNKGLEKL
+530 CNKGIEKL
-538 QNLRKIKEEIGD
+538 QNLRKMKEEMGEVSNPD
-550 YGLDPGLKNSMNEVK
+550 LKNSMNEVK
-565 RTMQYMND
+565 RTMKYMND
-573 YYKDFEE
+573 YYKDFEQ
-580 HDKQNMKNENYF
+580 HDKDNMNNENYF
-592 YKKNINADKSNIN
+592 YKKNIYSDKNNIN
-605 EIKNYENTINQQQ
+605 EINNNENTINQIQ
-618 IFKENFINNLNSNK
+618 NFE
-632 MYNNNIYDNNYN
+632 NNYN
-644 NHNMIVEQNNN
+644 NVNQNNMIDGNDLSINDKDYINPNYIMGDNNN
-655 YMNNKLVNQEQSK
+655 MNNEIGYPNQKQ
-668 ENERIMEEA
+668 ENNIMMEEA

>member
-1 MSTKNNISKSNFYTN
+1 MSTKNTISKTGFYSN

-25 KKTSVPMNR
+25 KKIL
-34 ARSTSNPKSS
+34 SNLDKSRQKSS
-44 AKEEETMTQFYPEG
+44 QRSPEKDETTFQFYQPDS
-58 QNIEEKKLDS
+58 QNKQLDS

-76 NVSFF
+76 NTSLY

-88 FPPSSKEKMRMKLFQ
+88 FPTSSKEKMRMKLLQ

-128 LFSLPNDKK
+128 LFSLPNEKK
-137 IYEKYNQMGIHPFF
+137 IYEKYDKMGVHPFY

-159 LTETTQKL
+159 LTDITQKS
-167 NLQKLCS
+167 NLQKVCS

-221 WFQFYPGSPL
+221 WFEFYPGSPL

-240 IEHEDSTITDHIEKI
+240 IEHEDSILCEHIEKI

-262 ELKMSEI
+262 ELKLTEI
-269 LWRLIRNVFS
+269 IWRLIRNLFS
-279 ESLIKD
+279 ESLVKD
-285 HWLQMI
+285 HWLQMV

-305 YIASAFILSIKNEI
+305 YIASSFILSIKNQI
-319 LTSSDSTELKNVI
+319 LACSNSDELKNII
-332 FDTNNYTKLTNIF
+332 FDTSNYTTLTNIF
-345 KKAKELYKKYNK
+345 KKTRELYKKYNK

-370 EENAADYIKLP
+370 TEGEKDYNKIP
-381 SNYFPDDYKE
+381 ENYFPDDYKE
-391 NANNIKEEMMR
+391 NANSIKDEMMK
-402 INKEYDEKDMHLERT
+402 INKEYDEKDIHLERT
-417 DKYYKDLLRKE
+417 DKYYKDLLKKE

-442 NMKEYIIRKEL
+442 NMKEYMIKKEL

-458 HKMKFNE
+458 HKMRFNE

-479 ETIKNT
+479 ATIKNT
-485 VNILNNLND
+485 VNIFND
-494 AEVKRAKQE
+494 INEAQIKRVQQE
-503 MEHKKLY
+503 MAHKKLY
-510 ENIVLNQRILHEQIN
+510 ENIILNQRVLHEQIN

-538 QNLRKIKEEIGD
+538 QNLRKTKESIGD
-550 YGLDPGLKNSMNEVK
+550 NSIPELKGSINEVK

-573 YYKDFEE
+573 YYNDF
-580 HDKQNMKNENYF
+580 HDIDKNNMENENYF
-592 YKKNINADKSNIN
+592 YKKNIYSDKNTIN
-605 EIKNYENTINQQQ
+605 EIKNNENTLNQ
-618 IFKENFINNLNSNK
+618 FNNF
-632 MYNNNIYDNNYN
+632 NNNIINDEINENNYDYLN
-644 NHNMIVEQNNN
+644 EQNNI
-655 YMNNKLVNQEQSK
+655 MNNDNININ
-668 ENERIMEEA
+668 NEKNNILEEA

>member
-1 MSTKNNISKSNFYTN
+1 MSTKNTISKTGFYSN

-25 KKTSVPMNR
+25 KKII
-34 ARSTSNPKSS
+34 SNLDKSRQKSS
-44 AKEEETMTQFYPEG
+44 QRSPEKDETTFQFYQPDS
-58 QNIEEKKLDS
+58 QNKQLDS

-76 NVSFF
+76 NTSLY

-88 FPPSSKEKMRMKLFQ
+88 FPTSSKEKMRMKLLQ

-128 LFSLPNDKK
+128 LFSLPNEKK
-137 IYEKYNQMGIHPFF
+137 IYEKYDKMGVHPFY

-159 LTETTQKL
+159 LTDITQKS
-167 NLQKLCS
+167 NLQKVCS

-221 WFQFYPGSPL
+221 WFEFYPGSPL

-240 IEHEDSTITDHIEKI
+240 IEHEDSILCEHIEKI

-262 ELKMSEI
+262 ELKLTEI
-269 LWRLIRNVFS
+269 IWRLIRNLFS
-279 ESLIKD
+279 ESLVKD

-305 YIASAFILSIKNEI
+305 YIASSFILSIKNQI
-319 LTSSDSTELKNVI
+319 LACSNSDELKNII
-332 FDTNNYTKLTNIF
+332 FDTSNYTTLTNIF
-345 KKAKELYKKYNK
+345 KKTRELYKKYNK

-370 EENAADYIKLP
+370 TEGEKDYNKIP
-381 SNYFPDDYKE
+381 ENYFPDDYKE
-391 NANNIKEEMMR
+391 NANSIKDEMMK
-402 INKEYDEKDMHLERT
+402 INKEYDEKDIHLERT
-417 DKYYKDLLRKE
+417 DKYYKDLLKKE
-428 KEAQRKFLSELNKE
+428 KESQRKFLSELNKE
-442 NMKEYIIRKEL
+442 NMKEYMIKKEL

-458 HKMKFNE
+458 HKMRFNE

-479 ETIKNT
+479 ATIKNT
-485 VNILNNLND
+485 VNIFND
-494 AEVKRAKQE
+494 INEAQIKRVQQE
-503 MEHKKLY
+503 MAHKKLY
-510 ENIVLNQRILHEQIN
+510 ENIILNQRVLHEQIN

-538 QNLRKIKEEIGD
+538 QNLRKTKESIGENSI
-550 YGLDPGLKNSMNEVK
+550 PELKGSINEVK

-573 YYKDFEE
+573 YYNDF
-580 HDKQNMKNENYF
+580 HDIDKNNMENENYF
-592 YKKNINADKSNIN
+592 YKKNIYSDKNTIN
-605 EIKNYENTINQQQ
+605 EIKNNENTLNQ
-618 IFKENFINNLNSNK
+618 FNNF
-632 MYNNNIYDNNYN
+632 NNNIINDEINENNYDYLN
-644 NHNMIVEQNNN
+644 EQNNI
-655 YMNNKLVNQEQSK
+655 MNNDNININ
-668 ENERIMEEA
+668 NEKNNILEEA

>member
-1 MSTKNNISKSNFYTN
+1 MSTKNTISKTGFYSN

-25 KKTSVPMNR
+25 KKIL
-34 ARSTSNPKSS
+34 SNLDKSRQKSS
-44 AKEEETMTQFYPEG
+44 QRSPEKDETTFQFYQPDS
-58 QNIEEKKLDS
+58 QNKQLDS

-76 NVSFF
+76 NTSLY

-88 FPPSSKEKMRMKLFQ
+88 FPTSSKEKMRMKLLQ

-128 LFSLPNDKK
+128 LFSLPNEKK
-137 IYEKYNQMGIHPFF
+137 IYEKYDKMGVHPFY

-159 LTETTQKL
+159 LTDITQKS
-167 NLQKLCS
+167 NLQKVCS

-221 WFQFYPGSPL
+221 WFEFYPGSPL

-240 IEHEDSTITDHIEKI
+240 IEHEDSILCEHIEKI

-262 ELKMSEI
+262 ELKLTEI
-269 LWRLIRNVFS
+269 IWRLIRNLFS
-279 ESLIKD
+279 ESLVKD
-285 HWLQMI
+285 HWLQMV

-305 YIASAFILSIKNEI
+305 YIASSFILSIKNQI
-319 LTSSDSTELKNVI
+319 LACSNSDELKNII
-332 FDTNNYTKLTNIF
+332 FDTSNYTTLTNIF
-345 KKAKELYKKYNK
+345 KKTRELYKKYNK

-370 EENAADYIKLP
+370 IEGEKDYNKIP
-381 SNYFPDDYKE
+381 ENYFPDDYKE
-391 NANNIKEEMMR
+391 NANSIKDEMMK
-402 INKEYDEKDMHLERT
+402 INKEYDEKDIHLERT
-417 DKYYKDLLRKE
+417 DKYYKDLLKKE
-428 KEAQRKFLSELNKE
+428 KESQRKFLSELNKE
-442 NMKEYIIRKEL
+442 NMKEYMIKKEL

-458 HKMKFNE
+458 HKMRFNE

-479 ETIKNT
+479 ATIKNT
-485 VNILNNLND
+485 VNIFND
-494 AEVKRAKQE
+494 INEAQIKRVQQE
-503 MEHKKLY
+503 MAHKKLY
-510 ENIVLNQRILHEQIN
+510 ENIILNQRVLHEQIN

-538 QNLRKIKEEIGD
+538 QNLRKTKESIGENSI
-550 YGLDPGLKNSMNEVK
+550 PELKGSINEVK

-573 YYKDFEE
+573 YYNDF
-580 HDKQNMKNENYF
+580 HDIDKNNMENENYF
-592 YKKNINADKSNIN
+592 YKKNIYSDKNTIN
-605 EIKNYENTINQQQ
+605 EIKNNENTLNQ
-618 IFKENFINNLNSNK
+618 FNNF
-632 MYNNNIYDNNYN
+632 NNNIINDEINENNYEYLN
-644 NHNMIVEQNNN
+644 EQNNI
-655 YMNNKLVNQEQSK
+655 MNNDNININ
-668 ENERIMEEA
+668 NEKNNILEEA

>member
-1 MSTKNNISKSNFYTN
+1 MSTKNNISKTAFYSN

-25 KKTSVPMNR
+25 KKINTYLNKSKP
-34 ARSTSNPKSS
+34 TINPKSE
-44 AKEEETMTQFYPEG
+44 KEETQTQFYPAL
-58 QNIEEKKLDS
+58 NIEEKKLDS

-76 NVSFF
+76 NVSNY

-88 FPPSSKEKMRMKLFQ
+88 FPPSSKEKMRVKLLQ

-111 DQCSSFPSNMR
+111 DQCSSFPSNIR

-128 LFSLPNDKK
+128 LFSLPNDKNIFSRYDK
-137 IYEKYNQMGIHPFF
+137 MGIHPFF

-159 LTETTQKL
+159 LADNTQKA
-167 NLQKLCS
+167 NLQKVCS

-221 WFQFYPGSPL
+221 WFEFYPGMPL

-240 IEHEDSTITDHIEKI
+240 IEHEDSLLYDHIEKI

-262 ELKMSEI
+262 QLKLTEI
-269 LWRLIRNVFS
+269 IWRLIRNLFS

-319 LTSSDSTELKNVI
+319 MTSSNSDEIKSVL

-370 EENAADYIKLP
+370 TEYSNDYNKLP
-381 SNYFPDDYKE
+381 DNYFPDDYKE
-391 NANNIKEEMMR
+391 NVDNIKDEMMR

-442 NMKEYIIRKEL
+442 NMKEYIIKKEL

-458 HKMKFNE
+458 HKMRFNE

-479 ETIKNT
+479 DTIKNT
-485 VNILNNLND
+485 VNIFNNLSE
-494 AEVKRAKQE
+494 AEVKRVQQE

-530 CNKGLEKL
+530 CNKGIEKL
-538 QNLRKIKEEIGD
+538 QNLRKMKEDMGEVNNPD
-550 YGLDPGLKNSMNEVK
+550 LKNSMNEVK
-565 RTMQYMND
+565 RTMKYMND
-573 YYKDFEE
+573 YYKDFEQ
-580 HDKQNMKNENYF
+580 HDKDNMNNENYF
-592 YKKNINADKSNIN
+592 YKKNIYSDKNNIN
-605 EIKNYENTINQQQ
+605 EINNNENTINQIQ
-618 IFKENFINNLNSNK
+618 NFE
-632 MYNNNIYDNNYN
+632 NNYN
-644 NHNMIVEQNNN
+644 NVNQNNMIYGNDLSINDKDYINPNYIIGDNNN
-655 YMNNKLVNQEQSK
+655 MNNEIGYPNQKQ
-668 ENERIMEEA
+668 ENDIMMEEA

>member
-1 MSTKNNISKSNFYTN
+1 MSTKNNISKSAYYTN
-16 SQKKTTYTD
+16 SQRKTTYTD
-25 KKTSVPMNR
+25 KKTLTPYLE
-34 ARSTSNPKSS
+34 KSKQIINQKES
-44 AKEEETMTQFYPEG
+44 EKEETINQFYPRI
-58 QNIEEKKLDS
+58 NSEENKLDS

-76 NVSFF
+76 NVSFY

-88 FPPSSKEKMRMKLFQ
+88 FPTSSKEKMRMKLLQ

-111 DQCSSFPSNMR
+111 DQCSSFPSNIR

-137 IYEKYNQMGIHPFF
+137 IYEKYDKMGIHPFF

-159 LTETTQKL
+159 LADTTQKL
-167 NLQKLCS
+167 NLQKVCS

-198 CFPNEEHFLF
+198 SFPNEEHFLF

-221 WFQFYPGSPL
+221 WFEFYPGSPL

-240 IEHEDSTITDHIEKI
+240 IEHEDSIICDHIEKI

-262 ELKMSEI
+262 ELKLTEI
-269 LWRLIRNVFS
+269 IWRLIRNLFS
-279 ESLIKD
+279 ESLIRD
-285 HWLQMI
+285 HWLQMT

-305 YIASAFILSIKNEI
+305 YIASSFILSIKNEI
-319 LTSSDSTELKNVI
+319 MTASDSSELKSAI
-332 FDTNNYTKLTNIF
+332 FDTSNYTKLTNIF

-357 YQIYKYIP
+357 YQIYKYTP

-370 EENAADYIKLP
+370 EENATDYNKLP
-381 SNYFPDDYKE
+381 SNYFPEDYKE
-391 NANNIKEEMMR
+391 NANNIKNEMMR
-402 INKEYDEKDMHLERT
+402 INKEYDEKDKHLERT

-428 KEAQRKFLSELNKE
+428 KESQRKFLSELNKE
-442 NMKEYIIRKEL
+442 NMKEYIIKHEL

-465 ELAKKKINKLDEIN
+465 LLAKKKIDKLDDIN
-479 ETIKNT
+479 GTIKNT
-485 VNILNNLND
+485 VNIFNSLSD
-494 AEVKRAKQE
+494 AEVKRAQQE

-510 ENIVLNQRILHEQIN
+510 ENIVLNQRVLHEQIN

-538 QNLRKIKEEIGD
+538 QNLRKMKEEIGD
-550 YGLDPGLKNSMNEVK
+550 YGQSPELKNSMNELK

-580 HDKQNMKNENYF
+580 LDKENMKNENYF
-592 YKKNINADKSNIN
+592 YKKNINSDKNNIN
-605 EIKNYENTINQQQ
+605 EINNYENTINQQQ
-618 IFKENFINNLNSNK
+618 KFNENFINNENLNKESTNEFNSDN
-632 MYNNNIYDNNYN
+632 YENPNIF
-644 NHNMIVEQNNN
+644 IEQNIN
-655 YMNNKLVNQEQSK
+655 MNNEFDDQNKNK
-668 ENERIMEEA
+668 ENKIMEEA

>member
-1 MSTKNNISKSNFYTN
+1 MSTKNTISKTGFYSN

-25 KKTSVPMNR
+25 KKIL
-34 ARSTSNPKSS
+34 SNLDKSRQKSS
-44 AKEEETMTQFYPEG
+44 QRSPEKDETTFQFYQPDS
-58 QNIEEKKLDS
+58 QNKQLDS

-76 NVSFF
+76 NTSLY

-88 FPPSSKEKMRMKLFQ
+88 FPTSSKEKMRMKLLQ

-128 LFSLPNDKK
+128 LFSLPNEKK
-137 IYEKYNQMGIHPFF
+137 IYEKYDKMGIHPFY

-159 LTETTQKL
+159 LTDITQKS
-167 NLQKLCS
+167 NLQKVCS

-221 WFQFYPGSPL
+221 WFEFYPGSPL

-240 IEHEDSTITDHIEKI
+240 IEHEDSILCEHIEKI

-262 ELKMSEI
+262 ELKLTEI
-269 LWRLIRNVFS
+269 IWRLIRNLFS
-279 ESLIKD
+279 ESLVKD
-285 HWLQMI
+285 HWLQMV

-305 YIASAFILSIKNEI
+305 YIASSFILSIKNQI
-319 LTSSDSTELKNVI
+319 LACSNSDELKNII
-332 FDTNNYTKLTNIF
+332 FDTSNYTTLTNIF
-345 KKAKELYKKYNK
+345 KKTRELYKKYNK

-370 EENAADYIKLP
+370 TEGEKDYNKIP
-381 SNYFPDDYKE
+381 ENYFPDDYKE
-391 NANNIKEEMMR
+391 NANSIKDEMMK
-402 INKEYDEKDMHLERT
+402 INKEYDEKDIHLERT
-417 DKYYKDLLRKE
+417 DKYYKDLLKKE

-442 NMKEYIIRKEL
+442 NMKEYMIKKEL

-458 HKMKFNE
+458 HKMRFNE

-479 ETIKNT
+479 ATIKNT
-485 VNILNNLND
+485 VNIFND
-494 AEVKRAKQE
+494 INEAQIKRVQQE
-503 MEHKKLY
+503 MAHKKLY
-510 ENIVLNQRILHEQIN
+510 ENIILNQRVLHEQIN

-538 QNLRKIKEEIGD
+538 QNLRKTKESIGENSI
-550 YGLDPGLKNSMNEVK
+550 PELKGSINEVK

-573 YYKDFEE
+573 YYNDF
-580 HDKQNMKNENYF
+580 HDIDKNNMENENYF
-592 YKKNINADKSNIN
+592 YKKNIYSDKNTIN
-605 EIKNYENTINQQQ
+605 EIKNNENTLNQ
-618 IFKENFINNLNSNK
+618 FNNF
-632 MYNNNIYDNNYN
+632 NNNIINDEINENNYDYLN
-644 NHNMIVEQNNN
+644 EQNNI
-655 YMNNKLVNQEQSK
+655 MNNDNININ
-668 ENERIMEEA
+668 NEKNNILEEA

>member
-1 MSTKNNISKSNFYTN
+1 MSTKNNISKTAFYSN

-25 KKTSVPMNR
+25 KKINTYLN
-34 ARSTSNPKSS
+34 KSKPTINQKS
-44 AKEEETMTQFYPEG
+44 EKEETQTQFYPAL
-58 QNIEEKKLDS
+58 NIEEKKLDS

-76 NVSFF
+76 NVSNY

-88 FPPSSKEKMRMKLFQ
+88 FPPSSKEKMRVKLLQ

-111 DQCSSFPSNMR
+111 DQCSSFPSNIR

-128 LFSLPNDKK
+128 LFSLPNDKN
-137 IYEKYNQMGIHPFF
+137 IFSKYDKMGIHPFF

-159 LTETTQKL
+159 LADNTQKA
-167 NLQKLCS
+167 NLQKVCS

-221 WFQFYPGSPL
+221 WFEFYPGMPL

-240 IEHEDSTITDHIEKI
+240 IEHEDSLLYDHIEKI

-262 ELKMSEI
+262 QLKLTEI
-269 LWRLIRNVFS
+269 IWRLIRNLFS
-279 ESLIKD
+279 ESLIRD

-319 LTSSDSTELKNVI
+319 MTSSNSDEIKSVL

-370 EENAADYIKLP
+370 TEYSNDYNKLP
-381 SNYFPDDYKE
+381 DNYFPDDYKE
-391 NANNIKEEMMR
+391 NVDNIKDEMMR

-442 NMKEYIIRKEL
+442 NMKEYIIKKEL

-458 HKMKFNE
+458 HKMRFNE

-479 ETIKNT
+479 DTIKNT
-485 VNILNNLND
+485 VNIFNNLSE
-494 AEVKRAKQE
+494 AEVKRVQQE

-530 CNKGLEKL
+530 CNKGIEKL
-538 QNLRKIKEEIGD
+538 QNLRKMKEEMGEVSNPD
-550 YGLDPGLKNSMNEVK
+550 LKNSMNEVK
-565 RTMQYMND
+565 RTMKYMND
-573 YYKDFEE
+573 YYKDFEQ
-580 HDKQNMKNENYF
+580 HDKDNMDNENYF
-592 YKKNINADKSNIN
+592 YKKNIYSDKNNIN
-605 EIKNYENTINQQQ
+605 EINNNENTINQIQ
-618 IFKENFINNLNSNK
+618 NFE
-632 MYNNNIYDNNYN
+632 NNYN
-644 NHNMIVEQNNN
+644 NVNQNNMIDGNDLSINDKDYINPNYIIGDNNN
-655 YMNNKLVNQEQSK
+655 MNNEIGYPNQKQ
-668 ENERIMEEA
+668 ENNIMMEEA

>member
-1 MSTKNNISKSNFYTN
+1 MSTKNTISKTGFYSN

-25 KKTSVPMNR
+25 KKIL
-34 ARSTSNPKSS
+34 SNLDKSRQKSS
-44 AKEEETMTQFYPEG
+44 QRSPEKDETTFQFYQPDS
-58 QNIEEKKLDS
+58 QNKQLDS

-76 NVSFF
+76 NTSLY

-88 FPPSSKEKMRMKLFQ
+88 FPTSSKEKMRMKLLQ

-128 LFSLPNDKK
+128 LFSLPNEKK
-137 IYEKYNQMGIHPFF
+137 IYEKYDKMGVHPFY

-159 LTETTQKL
+159 LTDITQKS
-167 NLQKLCS
+167 NLQKVCS

-221 WFQFYPGSPL
+221 WFEFYPGSPL

-240 IEHEDSTITDHIEKI
+240 IEHEDSILCEHIEKI

-262 ELKMSEI
+262 ELKLTEI
-269 LWRLIRNVFS
+269 IWRLIRNLFS
-279 ESLIKD
+279 ESLVKD

-305 YIASAFILSIKNEI
+305 YIASSFILSIKNQI
-319 LTSSDSTELKNVI
+319 LACSNSDELKNII
-332 FDTNNYTKLTNIF
+332 FDTSNYTTLTNIF
-345 KKAKELYKKYNK
+345 KKTRELYKKYNK

-370 EENAADYIKLP
+370 TEGEKDYNKIP
-381 SNYFPDDYKE
+381 ENYFPDDYKE
-391 NANNIKEEMMR
+391 NANSIKDEMMK
-402 INKEYDEKDMHLERT
+402 INKEYDEKDIHLERT
-417 DKYYKDLLRKE
+417 DKYYKDLLKKE
-428 KEAQRKFLSELNKE
+428 KESQRKFLSELNKE
-442 NMKEYIIRKEL
+442 NMKEYMIKKEL

-458 HKMKFNE
+458 HKMRFNE

-479 ETIKNT
+479 ATIKNT
-485 VNILNNLND
+485 VNIFND
-494 AEVKRAKQE
+494 INEAQIKRVQQE
-503 MEHKKLY
+503 MAHKKLY
-510 ENIVLNQRILHEQIN
+510 ENIILNQRVLHEQIN

-538 QNLRKIKEEIGD
+538 QNLRKTKESIGD
-550 YGLDPGLKNSMNEVK
+550 NSIPELKGSINEVK

-573 YYKDFEE
+573 YYNDF
-580 HDKQNMKNENYF
+580 HDIDKNNMENENYF
-592 YKKNINADKSNIN
+592 YKKNIYSDKNTIN
-605 EIKNYENTINQQQ
+605 EIKNNENTLNQ
-618 IFKENFINNLNSNK
+618 FNNF
-632 MYNNNIYDNNYN
+632 NNNIINDEINENNYDYLN
-644 NHNMIVEQNNN
+644 EQNNI
-655 YMNNKLVNQEQSK
+655 MNNDNININ
-668 ENERIMEEA
+668 NEKNNILEEA

>member
-1 MSTKNNISKSNFYTN
+1 MSTKNTISKTGFYSN

-25 KKTSVPMNR
+25 KKIL
-34 ARSTSNPKSS
+34 SNLDKSRQKSS
-44 AKEEETMTQFYPEG
+44 QRSPEKDETTFQFYQPDS
-58 QNIEEKKLDS
+58 QNKQLDS

-76 NVSFF
+76 NTSLY

-88 FPPSSKEKMRMKLFQ
+88 FPTSSKEKMRMKLLQ

-111 DQCSSFPSNMR
+111 EQCSSFPSNMR

-128 LFSLPNDKK
+128 LFSLPNEKK
-137 IYEKYNQMGIHPFF
+137 IYEKYDKMGVHPFY

-159 LTETTQKL
+159 LTDITQKS
-167 NLQKLCS
+167 NLQKVCS

-221 WFQFYPGSPL
+221 WFEFYPGSPL

-240 IEHEDSTITDHIEKI
+240 IEHEDSILCEHIEKI

-262 ELKMSEI
+262 ELKLTEI
-269 LWRLIRNVFS
+269 IWRLIRNLFS
-279 ESLIKD
+279 ESLVKD
-285 HWLQMI
+285 HWLQMV

-305 YIASAFILSIKNEI
+305 YISSSFILSIKNQI
-319 LTSSDSTELKNVI
+319 LACSNSDELKNII
-332 FDTNNYTKLTNIF
+332 FDTSNYTTLTNIF
-345 KKAKELYKKYNK
+345 KKTRELYKKYNK

-370 EENAADYIKLP
+370 TEGEKDYNKIP
-381 SNYFPDDYKE
+381 ENYFPDDYKE
-391 NANNIKEEMMR
+391 NANSIKDEMMK
-402 INKEYDEKDMHLERT
+402 INKEYDEKDIHLERT
-417 DKYYKDLLRKE
+417 DKYYKDLLKKE

-442 NMKEYIIRKEL
+442 NMKEYMIKKEL

-458 HKMKFNE
+458 HKMRFNE

-479 ETIKNT
+479 ATIKNT
-485 VNILNNLND
+485 VNIFND
-494 AEVKRAKQE
+494 INEAQIKRVQQE
-503 MEHKKLY
+503 MAHKKLY
-510 ENIVLNQRILHEQIN
+510 ENIILNQRVLHEQIN

-538 QNLRKIKEEIGD
+538 QNLRKTKESIEENSI
-550 YGLDPGLKNSMNEVK
+550 PELKGSINEVK

-573 YYKDFEE
+573 YYNDF
-580 HDKQNMKNENYF
+580 HDIDKNNMENENYF
-592 YKKNINADKSNIN
+592 YKKNIYSDKNTIN
-605 EIKNYENTINQQQ
+605 EIKNNENTLNQ
-618 IFKENFINNLNSNK
+618 FNNF
-632 MYNNNIYDNNYN
+632 NNNIINDEINENNYDYLK
-644 NHNMIVEQNNN
+644 EQNNI
-655 YMNNKLVNQEQSK
+655 MNNDNININ
-668 ENERIMEEA
+668 NEKNNILEEA